1 METFLLNL
9 LKTSLLG
16 SLAILAML
24 VLKPLWRE
32 RYRAK
37 TRCWL
42 WLALAAF
49 LLLPVDF
56 SVKNAPVQAAPPKD
70 YTLFVGTDKT
80 AIQSTDNLFGDMAE
94 KSGQSPAQVRDTIIQ
109 RPVTNPE
116 QKTTRYIPVTTIL
129 FYGYLAGA
137 AAFLLYQGVSYAL
150 FRRTVRRWKRDVSRA
165 DYAAMLSDTARD
177 LGVSAP
183 EMIVCEAISTPA
195 VTGLLRPR
203 LLLPHERYDVQEL
216 RYILRH
222 ELCHLKRRD
231 MLLKLVLLAANA
243 MHWFNPVVYLML
255 RQADEDI
262 ELACDSAATDGL
274 ELPERAAY
282 SRTLLAA
289 VQSSVRALPATT
301 CFGGTVERL
310 KRRITN
316 VLGAQKKRGLGVV
329 ALVLALTLT
338 AGCAISWGE
347 RAQKNDDPF
356 ADKSYTVDI
365 LLYEAPAFTDGFT
378 DGTYPSFR
386 TTTNTAGEKY
396 VTLCDAWGSTS
407 IYGPMEEYT
416 LEKQSFYAL
425 FGSTKAS
432 PVDDLIQ
439 NNKSAWSGHC
449 EEASD
454 GQPNQVYLLKQKDG
468 SVYLGLAGD
477 YEEDGSELFCSVFRL
492 NEQVNPIY
500 ASMDDYA
507 AACVEDLKKGTMTY
521 SVSENNDYASRSIED
536 TVADVRVTQLEQA
549 DSLGN
554 LSPDGTVLELWYFQY
569 EMKPTNEAGM
579 QIDVIG
585 GQELT
590 DDGYLNENWTHY
602 LTVLHYTYGEKTGYQ
617 VIGTYTGNDGLWY
630 NGCSYSGE
638 EKYYL
643 HDFYV
648 DYAGLDLPKM
658 FIPDLL
664 NDTAA
669 DGYGRANQ
677 CEARLISGDGSYYFY
692 APITA
697 WACNPGTE
705 FWYSRYDT
713 GSYFNAKKLEQSLDE
728 AKAEW
733 ESTGAKAEKTDAGWR
748 FVTHEGMSNTIVT
761 LFDAP
766 DGTCYEVTTHWTF
779 DGSTEENQWGW
790 NRDRAVEGEAVI
802 LQAMVNSFRTSK
814 ILFTDG
820 SPNGSESSDPA
831 PDDTAFQADLQLA
844 SNGGASWLSLNTDG
858 MAVGGH
864 DPKDSAPT
872 VLLDTCD
879 YKEYD
884 PSESSPSGSAV
895 PPGGGNPL
903 ALCLSL
909 SNSARFTFYEGSDFM
924 LYQHGDTRYYKVS
937 SYGDYATI
945 FDAMLAWY
953 NKTPDKEATF
963 ESDLVLAS
971 NAATVDILAF
981 CPASGESGSH
991 APLLTGYSVALDS
1004 YEYKPIDKPKNLDG
1018 LDSVELWPHNAQA
1031 TCLIFYKGTNTVKY
1045 VSGKSERYYRA
1056 VGDFSI
1062 VDNDGRTLYD
1072 LMRVWY
1078 DTAEYSDM
1086 LTSDVRAQS
1095 KSFSWQEA
1103 AQNWANAYYGTQ
1115 KEVTS
1120 GSIYK
1125 FTWLNVTVNPA
1136 EETTQAKRKAGE
1148 IDDNTYC
1155 FAVRVEFTAE
1165 SANALQSA
1173 MAGNTVKCENPAA
1186 PKDAYEFYRCCTIQL
1201 RDDGRWYGTE
1211 LGTGWLCAIPKKE
1224 GLPPP
1229 FFAVF
1234 QRRAGKSTGT
1244 SQRYVV

>member
-94 KSGQSPAQVRDTIIQ
+94 KSGQSPAAVRDTIIQ

-137 AAFLLYQGVSYAL
+137 AAFLLYQGISYAL

-195 VTGLLRPR
+195 VTGLLCPR

-338 AGCAISWGE
+338 AGCATSWGS
-347 RAQKNDDPF
+347 RDASTAPF
-356 ADKSYTVDI
+356 DGSRYNPMFVFGNSELTTGKDFRPLYYVSDGNGFSVQLSQGNGAKSVALTYGSTVAVYMP
-365 LLYEAPAFTDGFT
+365 LESVTLTQENF
-378 DGTYPSFR
+378 DGTLLPDLDTLRGDNKAAWRVQLPDNFDDHDPEASPNLVFLLEQEDGTLYLCIGYHFEGGDAFPEDTDRIRWVYRLEKEDDTLYPSM
-386 TTTNTAGEKY
+386 
-396 VTLCDAWGSTS
+396 DA
-407 IYGPMEEYT
+407 
-416 LEKQSFYAL
+416 
-425 FGSTKAS
+425 
-432 PVDDLIQ
+432 
-439 NNKSAWSGHC
+439 
-449 EEASD
+449 
-454 GQPNQVYLLKQKDG
+454 
-468 SVYLGLAGD
+468 
-477 YEEDGSELFCSVFRL
+477 
-492 NEQVNPIY
+492 
-500 ASMDDYA
+500 YA
-507 AACVEDLKKGTMTY
+507 AAQVEKLKKSTMSYCT
-521 SVSENNDYASRSIED
+521 SEDGNYASQVAED
-536 TVADVRVTQLEQA
+536 TVADVRVTQLEQG

-569 EMKPTNEAGM
+569 EMKPTNEAGVE
-579 QIDVIG
+579 IEPVG
-585 GQELT
+585 GQYVT
-590 DDGYLNENWTHY
+590 DDGYLRESWTHY
-602 LTVLHYTYGEKTGYQ
+602 LTVLRYTSGEKTGYQ

-630 NGCSYSGE
+630 DGCNYSGE

-643 HDFYV
+643 HDFYI

-658 FIPDLL
+658 FIPNLL
-664 NDTAA
+664 NAA
-669 DGYGRANQ
+669 TDGYGRANQ

-790 NRDRAVEGEAVI
+790 NRDRAVEGEAEV
-802 LQAMVNSFRTSK
+802 LRAMVRSFTVNW
-814 ILFTDG
+814 DADAAA
-820 SPNGSESSDPA
+820 DPA
-831 PDDTAFQADLQLA
+831 LDDSDFQADLQLA
-844 SNGGASWLSLNTDG
+844 SNGGAAWMFLYRDNAAITDRDMLNVTPTVRLDECSYALLHDKFTPADGARSLTLWLSNNDSSHLAFFEGTDI
-858 MAVGGH
+858 
-864 DPKDSAPT
+864 
-872 VLLDTCD
+872 
-879 YKEYD
+879 
-884 PSESSPSGSAV
+884 
-895 PPGGGNPL
+895 
-903 ALCLSL
+903 
-909 SNSARFTFYEGSDFM
+909 M
-924 LYQHGDTRYYKVS
+924 LYQRDDAYYYKVS
-937 SYGDYATI
+937 DYGDYATLY
-945 FDAMLAWY
+945 DAMLAWF
-953 NKTPDKEATF
+953 NSAQSGTEPSDASSATTT
-963 ESDLVLAS
+963 
-971 NAATVDILAF
+971 NAVSRDSLIKAA
-981 CPASGESGSH
+981 
-991 APLLTGYSVALDS
+991 DS
-1004 YEYKPIDKPKNLDG
+1004 YVDLGGYLWYTAGGKFCRWHEGGSVETIDTLPIDYLNDAPVSASLSTQDNRILMSYHIGGATMGTYVTELYNSDGEQYVKIDGYESIAFDNHGNIVKTLQFPPAQNNLSISYD
-1018 LDSVELWPHNAQA
+1018 
-1031 TCLIFYKGTNTVKY
+1031 
-1045 VSGKSERYYRA
+1045 SGKTWTSIGDADYFYGSVTENNDSISYAPADLSIRDGYVYTTA
-1056 VGDFSI
+1056 V
-1062 VDNDGRTLYD
+1062 YD
-1072 LMRVWY
+1072 I
-1078 DTAEYSDM
+1078 DHQK
-1086 LTSDVRAQS
+1086 TSDPL
-1095 KSFSWQEA
+1095 
-1103 AQNWANAYYGTQ
+1103 
-1115 KEVTS
+1115 VTHS
-1120 GSIYK
+1120 
-1125 FTWLNVTVNPA
+1125 
-1136 EETTQAKRKAGE
+1136 
-1148 IDDNTYC
+1148 
-1155 FAVRVEFTAE
+1155 VRV
-1165 SANALQSA
+1165 NL
-1173 MAGNTVKCENPAA
+1173 K
-1186 PKDAYEFYRCCTIQL
+1186 
-1201 RDDGRWYGTE
+1201 
-1211 LGTGWLCAIPKKE
+1211 TGAQEILD
-1224 GLPPP
+1224 
-1229 FFAVF
+1229 
-1234 QRRAGKSTGT
+1234 
-1244 SQRYVV
+1244 

>member
-94 KSGQSPAQVRDTIIQ
+94 KSGQSPAAVRDTIIQ

-137 AAFLLYQGVSYAL
+137 AAFLLYQGISYAL

-195 VTGLLRPR
+195 VTGLLCPR

-338 AGCAISWGE
+338 AGCATSWGS
-347 RAQKNDDPF
+347 RDASTAPF
-356 ADKSYTVDI
+356 DGSRYNPMFVFGNSELTTGKDFRPLYYVSDGNGFSVQLSQGNGAKSVALTYGSTVAVYMP
-365 LLYEAPAFTDGFT
+365 LESVTLTQENF
-378 DGTYPSFR
+378 DGTLLPDLDTLRGDNKAAWRVQLPDNFDDHDPEASPNLVFLLEQEDGTLYLCIGYHFEGGDAFPEDTDRIRWVYRLEKEDDTLYPSM
-386 TTTNTAGEKY
+386 
-396 VTLCDAWGSTS
+396 DA
-407 IYGPMEEYT
+407 
-416 LEKQSFYAL
+416 
-425 FGSTKAS
+425 
-432 PVDDLIQ
+432 
-439 NNKSAWSGHC
+439 
-449 EEASD
+449 
-454 GQPNQVYLLKQKDG
+454 
-468 SVYLGLAGD
+468 
-477 YEEDGSELFCSVFRL
+477 
-492 NEQVNPIY
+492 
-500 ASMDDYA
+500 YA
-507 AACVEDLKKGTMTY
+507 AAQVEKLKKSTMSYCT
-521 SVSENNDYASRSIED
+521 SEDGNYASQVAED
-536 TVADVRVTQLEQA
+536 TVADVRVTQLEFA

-602 LTVLHYTYGEKTGYQ
+602 LTVLHYTSGEKTGYQ
-617 VIGTYTGNDGLWY
+617 IIGTYTGNDGLWY

-658 FIPDLL
+658 FIPNLL

-790 NRDRAVEGEAVI
+790 NRDRAVEGEAEV
-802 LQAMVNSFRTSK
+802 LRAMVRSFTVNW
-814 ILFTDG
+814 DADAAA
-820 SPNGSESSDPA
+820 DPA
-831 PDDTAFQADLQLA
+831 LDDSDFQADLQLA
-844 SNGGASWLSLNTDG
+844 SNGGAAWMFLYRDNAAITDRDMLNVTPTVRLDECSYALLHDKFTPADGARSLTLWLSNNDSSHLAFFEGTDI
-858 MAVGGH
+858 
-864 DPKDSAPT
+864 
-872 VLLDTCD
+872 
-879 YKEYD
+879 
-884 PSESSPSGSAV
+884 
-895 PPGGGNPL
+895 
-903 ALCLSL
+903 
-909 SNSARFTFYEGSDFM
+909 M
-924 LYQHGDTRYYKVS
+924 LYQRDDAYYYKVS
-937 SYGDYATI
+937 DYGDYATLY
-945 FDAMLAWY
+945 DAMLAWF
-953 NKTPDKEATF
+953 NSAQSGTEPSDASSATTT
-963 ESDLVLAS
+963 
-971 NAATVDILAF
+971 NAVSRDSLIKAA
-981 CPASGESGSH
+981 
-991 APLLTGYSVALDS
+991 DS
-1004 YEYKPIDKPKNLDG
+1004 YVDLGGYLWYTAGGKFCRWHEGGSVETIDTLPIDYLNDAPVSASLSTQDNRILMSYHIGGATMGTYVTELYNSDGEQYVKIDGYESIAFDNHGNIVKTLQFPPAQNNLSISYD
-1018 LDSVELWPHNAQA
+1018 
-1031 TCLIFYKGTNTVKY
+1031 
-1045 VSGKSERYYRA
+1045 SGKTWTSIGDADYFYGSVTEDGSSISYFPGALEIRDGYVYTTA
-1056 VGDFSI
+1056 V
-1062 VDNDGRTLYD
+1062 YD
-1072 LMRVWY
+1072 I
-1078 DTAEYSDM
+1078 DHQK
-1086 LTSDVRAQS
+1086 TSDPL
-1095 KSFSWQEA
+1095 
-1103 AQNWANAYYGTQ
+1103 
-1115 KEVTS
+1115 VTH
-1120 GSIYK
+1120 
-1125 FTWLNVTVNPA
+1125 
-1136 EETTQAKRKAGE
+1136 
-1148 IDDNTYC
+1148 
-1155 FAVRVEFTAE
+1155 AVRI
-1165 SANALQSA
+1165 SI
-1173 MAGNTVKCENPAA
+1173 K
-1186 PKDAYEFYRCCTIQL
+1186 
-1201 RDDGRWYGTE
+1201 
-1211 LGTGWLCAIPKKE
+1211 TGAQEILD
-1224 GLPPP
+1224 
-1229 FFAVF
+1229 
-1234 QRRAGKSTGT
+1234 
-1244 SQRYVV
+1244 

>member
-42 WLALAAF
+42 WLALAVF

-56 SVKNAPVQAAPPKD
+56 SVKNAPVQAEPPKD

-80 AIQSTDNLFGDMAE
+80 TIQSTDNLFGDMAE

-195 VTGLLRPR
+195 VTGLLHPR
-203 LLLPHERYDVQEL
+203 LLLPHEHYDVQEL

-338 AGCAISWGE
+338 AGCAVSWGE

-356 ADKSYTVDI
+356 ADKSYTVDT
-365 LLYEAPAFTDGFT
+365 LLYEAPGFTDGFT
-378 DGTYPSFR
+378 DGAYPTFR
-386 TTTNTAGEKY
+386 TATNPAGEKY
-396 VTLCDAWGSTS
+396 VTMFNDLGYAL
-407 IYGPMEEYT
+407 IYGPMEEYK

-425 FGSTKAS
+425 FGSTRDAS
-432 PVDDLIQ
+432 PVDDLMQ
-439 NNKSAWSGHC
+439 HNKSAWTGYC
-449 EEASD
+449 EEAKDS
-454 GQPNQVYLLKQKDG
+454 QPYQAYLLEQEDG
-468 SVYLGLAGD
+468 TIYLGLSAD
-477 YEEDGSELFCSVFRL
+477 YAEDGSECFCMVYRL
-492 NEQVNPIY
+492 EKEDDTIY

-521 SVSENNDYASRSIED
+521 SVSENNEYASRSIED

-602 LTVLHYTYGEKTGYQ
+602 LTVLHYTSGEKTGYQ

-697 WACNPGTE
+697 WACNLGTE

-790 NRDRAVEGEAVI
+790 NRDRAVEGEAAI
-802 LQAMVNSFRTSK
+802 LQAMTDSFTITGK
-814 ILFTDG
+814 ILLTQEDASAASTGFDALDAALDALGDMNVTADPLG
-820 SPNGSESSDPA
+820 HAVMVPNATAKWDDRNGTNIAYRAEIAKQFRQYSWKEASNVAQFGEEVLSVQCGRWNFYLYSNYKNVLSFFDQESDPKGYPYA
-831 PDDTAFQADLQLA
+831 FEITNAGAENAVWDAFYKWYEEAVAADNGKQTVTPAATDTLSRASITKSADSYVDL
-844 SNGGASWLSLNTDG
+844 GGYLWYTA
-858 MAVGGH
+858 GGKFYRWH
-864 DPKDSAPT
+864 
-872 VLLDTCD
+872 
-879 YKEYD
+879 E
-884 PSESSPSGSAV
+884 GSAV
-895 PPGGGNPL
+895 ETICTLPIDSLTDSPVR
-903 ALCLSL
+903 ATLSI
-909 SNSARFTFYEGSDFM
+909 RGS
-924 LYQHGDTRYYKVS
+924 R
-937 SYGDYATI
+937 
-945 FDAMLAWY
+945 
-953 NKTPDKEATF
+953 
-963 ESDLVLAS
+963 
-971 NAATVDILAF
+971 
-981 CPASGESGSH
+981 
-991 APLLTGYSVALDS
+991 VALNYHIGGATMGTYVTELYNPDGEQYVKIDGYESIAFDNHGNIVKTLQFPPAQNNLSIS
-1004 YEYKPIDKPKNLDG
+1004 YD
-1018 LDSVELWPHNAQA
+1018 
-1031 TCLIFYKGTNTVKY
+1031 
-1045 VSGKSERYYRA
+1045 SGKTWTSIGDADYFYGSVTEDGSSISYFPGALEIRDGYVYTTA
-1056 VGDFSI
+1056 V
-1062 VDNDGRTLYD
+1062 YD
-1072 LMRVWY
+1072 I
-1078 DTAEYSDM
+1078 DHQK
-1086 LTSDVRAQS
+1086 TSDPL
-1095 KSFSWQEA
+1095 
-1103 AQNWANAYYGTQ
+1103 
-1115 KEVTS
+1115 VTHS
-1120 GSIYK
+1120 
-1125 FTWLNVTVNPA
+1125 
-1136 EETTQAKRKAGE
+1136 
-1148 IDDNTYC
+1148 
-1155 FAVRVEFTAE
+1155 VRV
-1165 SANALQSA
+1165 NL
-1173 MAGNTVKCENPAA
+1173 K
-1186 PKDAYEFYRCCTIQL
+1186 
-1201 RDDGRWYGTE
+1201 
-1211 LGTGWLCAIPKKE
+1211 TGAQEILD
-1224 GLPPP
+1224 
-1229 FFAVF
+1229 
-1234 QRRAGKSTGT
+1234 
-1244 SQRYVV
+1244 

>member
-42 WLALAAF
+42 WLALAVF

-80 AIQSTDNLFGDMAE
+80 TIQSTDNLFGDMAE

-338 AGCAISWGE
+338 AGCAVSWGE

-356 ADKSYTVDI
+356 ADKSYTVDT
-365 LLYEAPAFTDGFT
+365 LLYEAPGFTDGFT
-378 DGTYPSFR
+378 DGAYPTFR
-386 TTTNTAGEKY
+386 TATNPAGEKY
-396 VTLCDAWGSTS
+396 VTMFNDLGYAL
-407 IYGPMEEYT
+407 IYGPMEEYK

-425 FGSTKAS
+425 FGNTRDAS
-432 PVDDLIQ
+432 PVDDLMQ
-439 NNKSAWSGHC
+439 HNKSAWTGYC
-449 EEASD
+449 EEAKDS
-454 GQPNQVYLLKQKDG
+454 QPYQAYLLEQEDG
-468 SVYLGLAGD
+468 TIYLGLSAD
-477 YEEDGSELFCSVFRL
+477 YAEDGSECFCMVYRL
-492 NEQVNPIY
+492 EKEDDTIY

-507 AACVEDLKKGTMTY
+507 AERVAELKKGTMTY
-521 SVSENNDYASRSIED
+521 SVSENNEYASRSIED

-617 VIGTYTGNDGLWY
+617 IIGTSMSNDGLWY
-630 NGCSYSGE
+630 NGCSYGVDL
-638 EKYYL
+638 KYYL

-790 NRDRAVEGEAVI
+790 NRDRAVEGEAAI
-802 LQAMVNSFRTSK
+802 LQAMTDSFTITGK
-814 ILFTDG
+814 ILLTQEDASAASTGFDALDAALDALGDMNVTADPLGHAVMVPNATAKWDDRNGTNIAYRTEIAKQFRQYSWKEASNVAQFGEEVLSVQCGRWNFYLYSNYKNVLSFFDQESDPKGYPYAFEITNAGAENAVWDAFYKWYEEAVAADSGKQAVTTTATDTLSRASITKSADSYVDNDDYLWYISGGKLCRWREG
-820 SPNGSESSDPA
+820 SAVETICTLPIDSLTDSPVRATLSIMVSRVALRYHIGGATMGTYVTELYNPDGEQYVKIDGYESIAFDNHGNIVKTLQFPPAQNNLSISYDSGKTWTSIGDADYFYGSVTENNDSISYAPADLSIRDGYVYTTAVYDINHEKSSDP
-831 PDDTAFQADLQLA
+831 
-844 SNGGASWLSLNTDG
+844 
-858 MAVGGH
+858 
-864 DPKDSAPT
+864 
-872 VLLDTCD
+872 
-879 YKEYD
+879 
-884 PSESSPSGSAV
+884 
-895 PPGGGNPL
+895 
-903 ALCLSL
+903 
-909 SNSARFTFYEGSDFM
+909 
-924 LYQHGDTRYYKVS
+924 
-937 SYGDYATI
+937 
-945 FDAMLAWY
+945 
-953 NKTPDKEATF
+953 
-963 ESDLVLAS
+963 LV
-971 NAATVDILAF
+971 T
-981 CPASGESGSH
+981 H
-991 APLLTGYSVALDS
+991 
-1004 YEYKPIDKPKNLDG
+1004 
-1018 LDSVELWPHNAQA
+1018 
-1031 TCLIFYKGTNTVKY
+1031 
-1045 VSGKSERYYRA
+1045 
-1056 VGDFSI
+1056 
-1062 VDNDGRTLYD
+1062 
-1072 LMRVWY
+1072 
-1078 DTAEYSDM
+1078 
-1086 LTSDVRAQS
+1086 
-1095 KSFSWQEA
+1095 
-1103 AQNWANAYYGTQ
+1103 
-1115 KEVTS
+1115 
-1120 GSIYK
+1120 
-1125 FTWLNVTVNPA
+1125 
-1136 EETTQAKRKAGE
+1136 
-1148 IDDNTYC
+1148 
-1155 FAVRVEFTAE
+1155 AVRI
-1165 SANALQSA
+1165 SI
-1173 MAGNTVKCENPAA
+1173 K
-1186 PKDAYEFYRCCTIQL
+1186 
-1201 RDDGRWYGTE
+1201 
-1211 LGTGWLCAIPKKE
+1211 TGAQEILD
-1224 GLPPP
+1224 
-1229 FFAVF
+1229 
-1234 QRRAGKSTGT
+1234 
-1244 SQRYVV
+1244 

>member
-42 WLALAAF
+42 WLALAVF

-56 SVKNAPVQAAPPKD
+56 SVKNAPVQAEPPKD

-165 DYAAMLSDTARD
+165 DYASLLSDTARD

-203 LLLPHERYDVQEL
+203 LLLPHEHYDVQEL

-316 VLGAQKKRGLGVV
+316 VLGAQKKRGFGVV

-338 AGCAISWGE
+338 AGCAVSWGE

-356 ADKSYTVDI
+356 ADKSYTVDT
-365 LLYEAPAFTDGFT
+365 LLYEAPGFTDGFT
-378 DGTYPSFR
+378 DGAYPTFR
-386 TTTNTAGEKY
+386 TATNPAGEKY
-396 VTLCDAWGSTS
+396 VTMFNDLGYAL
-407 IYGPMEEYT
+407 IYGPMEEYK

-425 FGSTKAS
+425 FGNTRDAS
-432 PVDDLIQ
+432 PVDDLMQ
-439 NNKSAWSGHC
+439 HNKSAWTGYC
-449 EEASD
+449 EEAKDS
-454 GQPNQVYLLKQKDG
+454 QPYQAYLLEQEDG
-468 SVYLGLAGD
+468 TIYLGLSAD
-477 YEEDGSELFCSVFRL
+477 YAEDGSECFCMVYRL
-492 NEQVNPIY
+492 NEQINPIY

-507 AACVEDLKKGTMTY
+507 AMCVEDLKKGTMTY
-521 SVSENNDYASRSIED
+521 SVSENNEYASRSIED
-536 TVADVRVTQLEQA
+536 TVADVRVTQLEQG

-569 EMKPTNEAGM
+569 EMKPTNEAGA
-579 QIDVIG
+579 QINIVG

-590 DDGYLNENWTHY
+590 DDGYLNEHWTHY

-617 VIGTYTGNDGLWY
+617 IIGTSMSNDGLWY
-630 NGCSYSGE
+630 NGCGYGVDL
-638 EKYYL
+638 KYYL

-658 FIPDLL
+658 YIPNLVDGLVE
-664 NDTAA
+664 
-669 DGYGRANQ
+669 DGYGHGNSV
-677 CEARLISGDGSYYFY
+677 EGRLISGNGNYRFY
-692 APITA
+692 APISGWTYKPDA
-697 WACNPGTE
+697 KYAE
-705 FWYSRYDT
+705 YWYSSYNT
-713 GSYFNAKKLEQSLDE
+713 GSYFSVTEVDHSLYDE
-728 AKAEW
+728 KPEW
-733 ESTGAKAEKTDAGWR
+733 ESAGYTAEWIDESCR
-748 FVTHEGMSNTIVT
+748 FVTHEGMSNTVVT
-761 LFDAP
+761 LFNGP
-766 DGTCYEVTTHWTF
+766 NNTCYIVEIHWLF

-790 NRDRAVEGEAVI
+790 NRDRAVEEEAVI

-814 ILFTDG
+814 ILPTMD
-820 SPNGSESSDPA
+820 PVLDDPA
-831 PDDTAFQADLQLA
+831 FKADLQLA
-844 SNGGASWLSLNTDG
+844 TNGGASWMYLSKNSA
-858 MAVGGH
+858 AVS
-864 DPKDSAPT
+864 DCNMRNVTPT
-872 VLLDTCD
+872 VKLDECSYALLNEEFTPDDGKQT
-879 YKEYD
+879 
-884 PSESSPSGSAV
+884 
-895 PPGGGNPL
+895 L
-903 ALCLSL
+903 TLWL
-909 SNSARFTFYEGSDFM
+909 SNNDSSHLAFYESTNVM
-924 LYQHGDTRYYKVS
+924 LYQRDDARYYKVS
-937 SYGDYATI
+937 NFGDYATLY
-945 FDAMLAWY
+945 DAMLAWF
-953 NKTPDKEATF
+953 NSAQSGTEP
-963 ESDLVLAS
+963 SDAS
-971 NAATVDILAF
+971 STTTTNAVSRDSLIKAA
-981 CPASGESGSH
+981 
-991 APLLTGYSVALDS
+991 DS
-1004 YEYKPIDKPKNLDG
+1004 YVDLGGYLWYTAGGKFCRWHEG
-1018 LDSVELWPHNAQA
+1018 GSVE
-1031 TCLIFYKGTNTVKY
+1031 TVCDLPLDY
-1045 VSGKSERYYRA
+1045 DTPVSASL
-1056 VGDFSI
+1056 STQ
-1062 VDNDGRTLYD
+1062 DNRILMNYHIGGAIMGSFITDLYD
-1072 LMRVWY
+1072 TDGKKLSSINGYNAIAISGDIIVMTDHFMPTPNNMSISY
-1078 DTAEYSDM
+1078 DCGKTFTEFGDKDWFYGSA
-1086 LTSDVRAQS
+1086 LTED
-1095 KSFSWQEA
+1095 
-1103 AQNWANAYYGTQ
+1103 GTY
-1115 KEVTS
+1115 VTS
-1120 GSIYK
+1120 VNSSLEIRDGYVYTTAVYDINHEKSDDP
-1125 FTWLNVTVNPA
+1125 LVTH
-1136 EETTQAKRKAGE
+1136 
-1148 IDDNTYC
+1148 
-1155 FAVRVEFTAE
+1155 AVRI
-1165 SANALQSA
+1165 SI
-1173 MAGNTVKCENPAA
+1173 K
-1186 PKDAYEFYRCCTIQL
+1186 
-1201 RDDGRWYGTE
+1201 
-1211 LGTGWLCAIPKKE
+1211 TGAQEILD
-1224 GLPPP
+1224 
-1229 FFAVF
+1229 
-1234 QRRAGKSTGT
+1234 
-1244 SQRYVV
+1244 

>member
-42 WLALAAF
+42 WLALAVF

-129 FYGYLAGA
+129 FYGYLAGT

-183 EMIVCEAISTPA
+183 EMFVCEAISTPA
-195 VTGLLRPR
+195 VTGLFRPT
-203 LLLPHERYDVQEL
+203 LLLPHEGYDLNEL

-222 ELCHLKRRD
+222 ELCHLKRCD

-338 AGCAISWGE
+338 AGCAVSWGN
-347 RAQKNDDPF
+347 KNELSDPF
-356 ADKSYTVDI
+356 GKSYTIADI
-365 LLYEAPAFTDGFT
+365 VYIGVEPDDTFRENAANAELLLRPDAQSITLTWTDRYKWDCTAAGSFEMTEENFDRYFDGSAFEAADNPAGWQESDMSAAKLRRENANTWCFTTSSPPDGMT
-378 DGTYPSFR
+378 DY
-386 TTTNTAGEKY
+386 
-396 VTLCDAWGSTS
+396 LC
-407 IYGPMEEYT
+407 
-416 LEKQSFYAL
+416 
-425 FGSTKAS
+425 
-432 PVDDLIQ
+432 
-439 NNKSAWSGHC
+439 
-449 EEASD
+449 
-454 GQPNQVYLLKQKDG
+454 LLQQKDG
-468 SVYLGLAGD
+468 TLYLAMGFYPDSKATAPHCFHTL
-477 YEEDGSELFCSVFRL
+477 FRL
-492 NEQVNPIY
+492 AEKTVPIY

-521 SVSENNDYASRSIED
+521 SVSENNEYGARSIVD
-536 TVADVRVTQLEQA
+536 TIADVRVTQLEFA

-569 EMKPTNEAGM
+569 EMKPTNEAGA
-579 QIDVIG
+579 QINIVG

-617 VIGTYTGNDGLWY
+617 IIGTYTGNDGLWY

-643 HDFYV
+643 HDFYI
-648 DYAGLDLPKM
+648 DYAGLNKPKM
-658 FIPDLL
+658 YIPDLVDGL
-664 NDTAA
+664 VE
-669 DGYGRANQ
+669 DGYGHGNSV
-677 CEARLISGDGSYYFY
+677 EGRLISGNGNYSFY
-692 APITA
+692 VPISGWTYKPDA
-697 WACNPGTE
+697 EYAE
-705 FWYSRYDT
+705 YWYSSYNT
-713 GSYFNAKKLEQSLDE
+713 GSYFSVTEVDHSLYDE
-728 AKAEW
+728 KPEWEGAGYTAEW
-733 ESTGAKAEKTDAGWR
+733 IDESCR
-748 FVTHEGMSNTIVT
+748 FVTHEGMSNTVVT
-761 LFDAP
+761 LFNGP
-766 DGTCYEVTTHWTF
+766 NNTCYIVEIHWLF

-790 NRDRAVEGEAVI
+790 NHDRAVEEEAVI

-814 ILFTDG
+814 ILPTMD
-820 SPNGSESSDPA
+820 PVLDDPA
-831 PDDTAFQADLQLA
+831 FKADLQLA
-844 SNGGASWLSLNTDG
+844 TNGGASWMYLSKNSA
-858 MAVGGH
+858 AVS
-864 DPKDSAPT
+864 DCNMRNVTPT
-872 VLLDTCD
+872 VKLDECSYALLNEEFTPDDGKQT
-879 YKEYD
+879 
-884 PSESSPSGSAV
+884 
-895 PPGGGNPL
+895 L
-903 ALCLSL
+903 TLWL
-909 SNSARFTFYEGSDFM
+909 SNNDSSHLAFYESTNVM
-924 LYQHGDTRYYKVS
+924 LYQRDDARYYKVS
-937 SYGDYATI
+937 NFGDYATLY
-945 FDAMLAWY
+945 DAMLAWF
-953 NKTPDKEATF
+953 NSAQSGTEP
-963 ESDLVLAS
+963 SDAS
-971 NAATVDILAF
+971 STTTTNAVSRDSLIKAA
-981 CPASGESGSH
+981 
-991 APLLTGYSVALDS
+991 DS
-1004 YEYKPIDKPKNLDG
+1004 YVDLGGYLWYTAGGKFCRWREG
-1018 LDSVELWPHNAQA
+1018 GSVETVCDLPLDYDTPVSASLSTQDNRILMNYHIGGA
-1031 TCLIFYKGTNTVKY
+1031 TMGSFIT
-1045 VSGKSERYYRA
+1045 
-1056 VGDFSI
+1056 D
-1062 VDNDGRTLYD
+1062 LYD
-1072 LMRVWY
+1072 TDGKKLSSINGYNAIAISGDIIVMTDHFMPTSNNMSISY
-1078 DTAEYSDM
+1078 DCGKTFTEFGDKDWFYGSA
-1086 LTSDVRAQS
+1086 LTED
-1095 KSFSWQEA
+1095 
-1103 AQNWANAYYGTQ
+1103 GTY
-1115 KEVTS
+1115 VTS
-1120 GSIYK
+1120 VNSSLEIRDGYVYTTAVYDINHEKSDDP
-1125 FTWLNVTVNPA
+1125 LVTH
-1136 EETTQAKRKAGE
+1136 
-1148 IDDNTYC
+1148 
-1155 FAVRVEFTAE
+1155 AVRI
-1165 SANALQSA
+1165 SI
-1173 MAGNTVKCENPAA
+1173 K
-1186 PKDAYEFYRCCTIQL
+1186 
-1201 RDDGRWYGTE
+1201 
-1211 LGTGWLCAIPKKE
+1211 TGAQEILD
-1224 GLPPP
+1224 
-1229 FFAVF
+1229 
-1234 QRRAGKSTGT
+1234 
-1244 SQRYVV
+1244 

>member
-42 WLALAAF
+42 WLALAVF

-80 AIQSTDNLFGDMAE
+80 TIQSTDNLFGDMAE

-150 FRRTVRRWKRDVSRA
+150 FRRTVRRWKRDVARA

-177 LGVSAP
+177 LGVGAP

-203 LLLPHERYDVQEL
+203 LLLPHEHYDVQEL

-338 AGCAISWGE
+338 AGCAVSWGE

-356 ADKSYTVDI
+356 ADKSYTVDT
-365 LLYEAPAFTDGFT
+365 LLYEAPGFTDGFT
-378 DGTYPSFR
+378 DGAYPTFR
-386 TTTNTAGEKY
+386 TATNPAGEKY
-396 VTLCDAWGSTS
+396 VTMFNDLGYAL
-407 IYGPMEEYT
+407 IYGPMEEYK

-425 FGSTKAS
+425 FGNTRDAS
-432 PVDDLIQ
+432 PVDDLMQ
-439 NNKSAWSGHC
+439 HNKSAWTGYC
-449 EEASD
+449 EEAKDSQPYQAYLFEQED
-454 GQPNQVYLLKQKDG
+454 GTI
-468 SVYLGLAGD
+468 YLGLSAD
-477 YEEDGSELFCSVFRL
+477 YAEDGSECFCMVYRL
-492 NEQVNPIY
+492 EKEDDTIY

-590 DDGYLNENWTHY
+590 NDGYLNENWTHY
-602 LTVLHYTYGEKTGYQ
+602 LTVLHYTSGEQTGYQ

-790 NRDRAVEGEAVI
+790 NRDRAVEGEAAI
-802 LQAMVNSFRTSK
+802 LQAMTDSFTITGK
-814 ILFTDG
+814 ILLTQEDASAASTGFDALDAALDALGDMNVTADPLG
-820 SPNGSESSDPA
+820 HAVMVPNATAKWDDRNGTNIAYRAEIAKQFRQYSWKEASNVAQFGEEVLSVQCGRWNFYLYSNYKNVLSFFDQESDPKGYPYA
-831 PDDTAFQADLQLA
+831 FEITNAGAENAVWDAFYKWYEEAVAADNGKQAVTTTATDTLSRA
-844 SNGGASWLSLNTDG
+844 SIT
-858 MAVGGH
+858 
-864 DPKDSAPT
+864 KSA
-872 VLLDTCD
+872 
-879 YKEYD
+879 
-884 PSESSPSGSAV
+884 
-895 PPGGGNPL
+895 
-903 ALCLSL
+903 
-909 SNSARFTFYEGSDFM
+909 
-924 LYQHGDTRYYKVS
+924 
-937 SYGDYATI
+937 
-945 FDAMLAWY
+945 
-953 NKTPDKEATF
+953 
-963 ESDLVLAS
+963 
-971 NAATVDILAF
+971 
-981 CPASGESGSH
+981 
-991 APLLTGYSVALDS
+991 DS
-1004 YEYKPIDKPKNLDG
+1004 Y
-1018 LDSVELWPHNAQA
+1018 
-1031 TCLIFYKGTNTVKY
+1031 
-1045 VSGKSERYYRA
+1045 
-1056 VGDFSI
+1056 
-1062 VDNDGRTLYD
+1062 VDNDDYLWYISGGKLCRWHEGGSVETIDTLPIDYLNDAPVSASLSTQDNRILMSYHIGGATMGTYVTELYNPDGEQYVKIDGYESIAFDNHGNIVKTLQFPPAQNNLSISYD
-1072 LMRVWY
+1072 SGKTWTSIGDADYFYGSVTEDGSSISYFPGALEIRDGYVYTTAVY
-1078 DTAEYSDM
+1078 DIDHQK
-1086 LTSDVRAQS
+1086 TSDPL
-1095 KSFSWQEA
+1095 
-1103 AQNWANAYYGTQ
+1103 
-1115 KEVTS
+1115 VTHS
-1120 GSIYK
+1120 
-1125 FTWLNVTVNPA
+1125 
-1136 EETTQAKRKAGE
+1136 
-1148 IDDNTYC
+1148 
-1155 FAVRVEFTAE
+1155 VRV
-1165 SANALQSA
+1165 NL
-1173 MAGNTVKCENPAA
+1173 K
-1186 PKDAYEFYRCCTIQL
+1186 
-1201 RDDGRWYGTE
+1201 
-1211 LGTGWLCAIPKKE
+1211 TGAQEILD
-1224 GLPPP
+1224 
-1229 FFAVF
+1229 
-1234 QRRAGKSTGT
+1234 
-1244 SQRYVV
+1244 

>member
-42 WLALAAF
+42 WLAMAAF
-49 LLLPVDF
+49 LLLPIDF

-94 KSGQSPAQVRDTIIQ
+94 KSGQSPAAVRDTIIQ

-116 QKTTRYIPVTTIL
+116 QKMTRYIPVTTIL

-137 AAFLLYQGVSYAL
+137 AAFLLYQGLSYAH
-150 FRRTVRRWKRDVSRA
+150 FRRTVRRWKRDVARA
-165 DYAAMLSDTARD
+165 DYAAMLSDTAHD

-203 LLLPHERYDVQEL
+203 LLLPHEHYDVQEL

-231 MLLKLVLLAANA
+231 MLFKLVLLAANA
-243 MHWFNPVVYLML
+243 MLWFNPVVYLML

-338 AGCAISWGE
+338 AGCAVSWGE
-347 RAQKNDDPF
+347 RGKKNDAPF
-356 ADKSYTVDI
+356 
-365 LLYEAPAFTDGFT
+365 
-378 DGTYPSFR
+378 DGTRYNPVLVVANWELTIGKNFR
-386 TTTNTAGEKY
+386 PLYYVSDESGTYFRLSREDGVNTVTMIYDGGETAFAPMES
-396 VTLCDAWGSTS
+396 VTLTQENFDGTLLPDLDALRSDNKTAWRVQLPDNFDDHDPEASPNLVFLLEQEDGTLYLCIGYHFNGGDAFPEDSDR
-407 IYGPMEEYT
+407 IRWVYR
-416 LEKQSFYAL
+416 LEK
-425 FGSTKAS
+425 
-432 PVDDLIQ
+432 
-439 NNKSAWSGHC
+439 
-449 EEASD
+449 
-454 GQPNQVYLLKQKDG
+454 
-468 SVYLGLAGD
+468 
-477 YEEDGSELFCSVFRL
+477 ED
-492 NEQVNPIY
+492 NTIY
-500 ASMDDYA
+500 PSMDDYA

-536 TVADVRVTQLEQA
+536 TVADVRVTRLEQG

-569 EMKPTNEAGM
+569 EMKPTNEAGVE
-579 QIDVIG
+579 IEPVG
-585 GQELT
+585 GQYVT
-590 DDGYLNENWTHY
+590 DDGYLRESWTHY
-602 LTVLHYTYGEKTGYQ
+602 LTVLHYTSGEKTGYQ

-630 NGCSYSGE
+630 NGCNYSGE

-643 HDFYV
+643 HDFYI
-648 DYAGLDLPKM
+648 DYAGLNEPKM
-658 FIPDLL
+658 YIPNLL
-664 NDTAA
+664 NAA
-669 DGYGRANQ
+669 TDGYGRANQ

-790 NRDRAVEGEAVI
+790 NRDRAVEGEAEV
-802 LQAMVNSFRTSK
+802 LRAMVRSFTVNW
-814 ILFTDG
+814 DADAAA
-820 SPNGSESSDPA
+820 DPA
-831 PDDTAFQADLQLA
+831 LDDSDFQADLQLA
-844 SNGGASWLSLNTDG
+844 SNGGASWMYLSKNSA
-858 MAVGGH
+858 AVS
-864 DPKDSAPT
+864 DCNMRNVTPT
-872 VLLDTCD
+872 VKLDECSYALLNEEFTPDDGKQT
-879 YKEYD
+879 
-884 PSESSPSGSAV
+884 
-895 PPGGGNPL
+895 L
-903 ALCLSL
+903 TLWL
-909 SNSARFTFYEGSDFM
+909 SNNDSSHLAFYEGTNVM
-924 LYQHGDTRYYKVS
+924 LYQRDDARYYKVS
-937 SYGDYATI
+937 NFGDYATLY
-945 FDAMLAWY
+945 DAMLAWY
-953 NKTPDKEATF
+953 HSAQSGTKP
-963 ESDLVLAS
+963 SDAS
-971 NAATVDILAF
+971 STTTTNAVSRDSLIKAA
-981 CPASGESGSH
+981 
-991 APLLTGYSVALDS
+991 DS
-1004 YEYKPIDKPKNLDG
+1004 YVDLGGYLWYTAGGKFCRWREG
-1018 LDSVELWPHNAQA
+1018 GSVE
-1031 TCLIFYKGTNTVKY
+1031 TVCDLPLDY
-1045 VSGKSERYYRA
+1045 DTPVSASL
-1056 VGDFSI
+1056 STQ
-1062 VDNDGRTLYD
+1062 DNRILMNYHIGGAIMGSFITDLYD
-1072 LMRVWY
+1072 TDGKKLSSINGYNAIAISGDIIVMTDYFMPTPNNMSISY
-1078 DTAEYSDM
+1078 DCGKTFTEFGDKDWFYGSA
-1086 LTSDVRAQS
+1086 LTED
-1095 KSFSWQEA
+1095 
-1103 AQNWANAYYGTQ
+1103 GTY
-1115 KEVTS
+1115 VTS
-1120 GSIYK
+1120 VNSSLEIRDGYVYTTAVYDINHEKSDDP
-1125 FTWLNVTVNPA
+1125 LVTH
-1136 EETTQAKRKAGE
+1136 
-1148 IDDNTYC
+1148 
-1155 FAVRVEFTAE
+1155 AVRI
-1165 SANALQSA
+1165 SI
-1173 MAGNTVKCENPAA
+1173 K
-1186 PKDAYEFYRCCTIQL
+1186 
-1201 RDDGRWYGTE
+1201 
-1211 LGTGWLCAIPKKE
+1211 TGAQEILD
-1224 GLPPP
+1224 
-1229 FFAVF
+1229 
-1234 QRRAGKSTGT
+1234 
-1244 SQRYVV
+1244 

>member
-42 WLALAAF
+42 WLALAVF
-49 LLLPVDF
+49 LLLPIDF

-150 FRRTVRRWKRDVSRA
+150 FRRTVRRWKRDVARA
-165 DYAAMLSDTARD
+165 DYASLLSDTAHD

-316 VLGAQKKRGLGVV
+316 VLGAQKKRGLGIV

-338 AGCAISWGE
+338 AGCAVSWGE
-347 RAQKNDDPF
+347 RAQAQKNDDPF

-386 TTTNTAGEKY
+386 ATTNTAGEKY

-416 LEKQSFYAL
+416 LEKESFYAL

-536 TVADVRVTQLEQA
+536 TVADVRVTQLEQG

-569 EMKPTNEAGM
+569 EMKPTNEAGA
-579 QIDVIG
+579 QINIVG

-590 DDGYLNENWTHY
+590 DDGYLNEHWTHY
-602 LTVLHYTYGEKTGYQ
+602 LTVLHYTSGEKTGYQ
-617 VIGTYTGNDGLWY
+617 IIGTSMSNDGLWY
-630 NGCSYSGE
+630 NGCSYGVDL
-638 EKYYL
+638 KYYL
-643 HDFYV
+643 HDFYI
-648 DYAGLDLPKM
+648 DYAGLNEPKM
-658 FIPDLL
+658 YIPNLVDGLVE
-664 NDTAA
+664 
-669 DGYGRANQ
+669 DGYGHGNSV
-677 CEARLISGDGSYYFY
+677 EGRLVSGSTYNFCYYY
-692 APITA
+692 VPITG
-697 WACNPGTE
+697 WACSPGTDY
-705 FWYSRYDT
+705 WYSRYDT
-713 GSYFNAKKLEQSLDE
+713 GSYFSVKKLERGIND

-733 ESTGAKAEKTDAGWR
+733 ESTGVTGEKVDTGCWR
-748 FVTHEGMSNTIVT
+748 YVTHEGMSNTIVT
-761 LFDAP
+761 LFAGP
-766 DGTCYEVTTHWTF
+766 NNTTYEVEIHWLF

-790 NRDRAVEGEAVI
+790 NHDRAVEEEAVI

-814 ILFTDG
+814 ILPTTD
-820 SPNGSESSDPA
+820 PVLDDP
-831 PDDTAFQADLQLA
+831 TFKADLQLA
-844 SNGGASWLSLNTDG
+844 TNGGASWMYLSKNSAAVSDCNMRNVSPAVKLDECSYALLNEEFTPDDG
-858 MAVGGH
+858 
-864 DPKDSAPT
+864 KQT
-872 VLLDTCD
+872 LTLW
-879 YKEYD
+879 
-884 PSESSPSGSAV
+884 
-895 PPGGGNPL
+895 
-903 ALCLSL
+903 L
-909 SNSARFTFYEGSDFM
+909 SNNDSSHLAFYEGTNVM
-924 LYQHGDTRYYKVS
+924 LYQRDDARYYKVS
-937 SYGDYATI
+937 NFGDYATLY
-945 FDAMLAWY
+945 DAMLAWY
-953 NKTPDKEATF
+953 HSAQSGTKP
-963 ESDLVLAS
+963 SDAS
-971 NAATVDILAF
+971 STTTTNAVSRDSLIKAADSDVDLGGYLWYTAGGKF
-981 CPASGESGSH
+981 CRWREGG
-991 APLLTGYSVALDS
+991 
-1004 YEYKPIDKPKNLDG
+1004 
-1018 LDSVELWPHNAQA
+1018 SVETVCDLPLDYDTPVSASLSTQDNRILMNYHIGGA
-1031 TCLIFYKGTNTVKY
+1031 TMGSFIT
-1045 VSGKSERYYRA
+1045 
-1056 VGDFSI
+1056 D
-1062 VDNDGRTLYD
+1062 LYD
-1072 LMRVWY
+1072 TDGKKLSSINGYNAIAISGDIIVMTDHFMPTPNNLSISY
-1078 DTAEYSDM
+1078 DCGKTFTEFGDKDWFYGSA
-1086 LTSDVRAQS
+1086 LTED
-1095 KSFSWQEA
+1095 
-1103 AQNWANAYYGTQ
+1103 GTY
-1115 KEVTS
+1115 VTS
-1120 GSIYK
+1120 VSSSLEIRDGYVYTTAVYDINHEKSDDP
-1125 FTWLNVTVNPA
+1125 LVTH
-1136 EETTQAKRKAGE
+1136 
-1148 IDDNTYC
+1148 
-1155 FAVRVEFTAE
+1155 AVRI
-1165 SANALQSA
+1165 SI
-1173 MAGNTVKCENPAA
+1173 K
-1186 PKDAYEFYRCCTIQL
+1186 
-1201 RDDGRWYGTE
+1201 
-1211 LGTGWLCAIPKKE
+1211 TGAQEILD
-1224 GLPPP
+1224 
-1229 FFAVF
+1229 
-1234 QRRAGKSTGT
+1234 
-1244 SQRYVV
+1244 

>member
-94 KSGQSPAQVRDTIIQ
+94 KSGQSPAAVRDTIIQ

-137 AAFLLYQGVSYAL
+137 AAFLLYQGISYAL

-195 VTGLLRPR
+195 VTGLLCPR

-316 VLGAQKKRGLGVV
+316 VLGAQKKRGLGIV

-338 AGCAISWGE
+338 AGCATSWGS
-347 RAQKNDDPF
+347 RDASTAPF
-356 ADKSYTVDI
+356 DGSRYNPMFVFGNSELTTGKDFRPLYYVSDGNGFSVQLSQGNGAKSVALTYGSTVAVYMP
-365 LLYEAPAFTDGFT
+365 LESVTLTQENF
-378 DGTYPSFR
+378 DGTLLPDLDTLRGDNKAAWRVQLPDNFDDHDPEASPNLVFLLEQEDGTLYLCIGYHFEGGDAFPEDTDRIRWVYRLEKEDDTLYPSM
-386 TTTNTAGEKY
+386 
-396 VTLCDAWGSTS
+396 DA
-407 IYGPMEEYT
+407 
-416 LEKQSFYAL
+416 
-425 FGSTKAS
+425 
-432 PVDDLIQ
+432 
-439 NNKSAWSGHC
+439 
-449 EEASD
+449 
-454 GQPNQVYLLKQKDG
+454 
-468 SVYLGLAGD
+468 
-477 YEEDGSELFCSVFRL
+477 
-492 NEQVNPIY
+492 
-500 ASMDDYA
+500 YA
-507 AACVEDLKKGTMTY
+507 AAQVEKLKKSTMSYCT
-521 SVSENNDYASRSIED
+521 SEDGNYASQVAED
-536 TVADVRVTQLEQA
+536 TVADVRVTQLEQG

-569 EMKPTNEAGM
+569 EMKPTNEAGVE
-579 QIDVIG
+579 IEPVG
-585 GQELT
+585 GQYVT
-590 DDGYLNENWTHY
+590 DDGYLRESWTHY
-602 LTVLHYTYGEKTGYQ
+602 LTVLRYTSGEKTGYQ

-630 NGCSYSGE
+630 DGCNYSGE

-643 HDFYV
+643 HDFYI

-658 FIPDLL
+658 FIPNLL
-664 NDTAA
+664 NAA
-669 DGYGRANQ
+669 TDGYGRANQ

-790 NRDRAVEGEAVI
+790 NRDRAVEGEAEV
-802 LQAMVNSFRTSK
+802 LRAMVRSFTVNW
-814 ILFTDG
+814 DADAAA
-820 SPNGSESSDPA
+820 DPA
-831 PDDTAFQADLQLA
+831 LDDSDFQADLQLA
-844 SNGGASWLSLNTDG
+844 SNGGAAWMFLYRDNAAITDRDMLNVTPTVRLDECSYALLHDKFTPADGARSLTLWLSNNDSSHLAFFEGTDI
-858 MAVGGH
+858 
-864 DPKDSAPT
+864 
-872 VLLDTCD
+872 
-879 YKEYD
+879 
-884 PSESSPSGSAV
+884 
-895 PPGGGNPL
+895 
-903 ALCLSL
+903 
-909 SNSARFTFYEGSDFM
+909 M
-924 LYQHGDTRYYKVS
+924 LYQRDDAYYYKVS
-937 SYGDYATI
+937 DYGDYATLY
-945 FDAMLAWY
+945 DAMLAWF
-953 NKTPDKEATF
+953 NSAQSGTEPSDASSATTT
-963 ESDLVLAS
+963 
-971 NAATVDILAF
+971 NAVSRDSLIKAA
-981 CPASGESGSH
+981 
-991 APLLTGYSVALDS
+991 DS
-1004 YEYKPIDKPKNLDG
+1004 YVDLGGYLWYTAGGKFCRWHEGGSVETIDTLPIDYLNDAPVSASLSTQDNRILMSYHIGGATMGTYVTELYNSDGEQYVKIDGYESIAFDNHGNIVKTLQFPPAQNNLSISYD
-1018 LDSVELWPHNAQA
+1018 
-1031 TCLIFYKGTNTVKY
+1031 
-1045 VSGKSERYYRA
+1045 SGKTWTSIGDADYFYGSVTEDGSSISYFPGALEIRDGYVYTTA
-1056 VGDFSI
+1056 V
-1062 VDNDGRTLYD
+1062 YD
-1072 LMRVWY
+1072 I
-1078 DTAEYSDM
+1078 DHQK
-1086 LTSDVRAQS
+1086 TSDPL
-1095 KSFSWQEA
+1095 
-1103 AQNWANAYYGTQ
+1103 
-1115 KEVTS
+1115 VTH
-1120 GSIYK
+1120 
-1125 FTWLNVTVNPA
+1125 
-1136 EETTQAKRKAGE
+1136 
-1148 IDDNTYC
+1148 
-1155 FAVRVEFTAE
+1155 AVRI
-1165 SANALQSA
+1165 SI
-1173 MAGNTVKCENPAA
+1173 K
-1186 PKDAYEFYRCCTIQL
+1186 
-1201 RDDGRWYGTE
+1201 
-1211 LGTGWLCAIPKKE
+1211 TGAQEILD
-1224 GLPPP
+1224 
-1229 FFAVF
+1229 
-1234 QRRAGKSTGT
+1234 
-1244 SQRYVV
+1244 

>member
-42 WLALAAF
+42 WLALAVF

-56 SVKNAPVQAAPPKD
+56 SVKNAPVQAEPPKD

-80 AIQSTDNLFGDMAE
+80 TIQSTDNLFGDMAE
-94 KSGQSPAQVRDTIIQ
+94 KSGQSPAAVRDTIIQ

-203 LLLPHERYDVQEL
+203 LLLPHEHYDVQEL

-338 AGCAISWGE
+338 AGCAVSWGN
-347 RAQKNDDPF
+347 KNELSDPF
-356 ADKSYTVDI
+356 GKSYTIADI
-365 LLYEAPAFTDGFT
+365 VYIGVEPDDTFRENAANAELLLRSDAQSITLTWTDHYKWDCTAAGSFEMTEENFDRYFDGSAFEAADNPAGWQESDMSAAKLRRENANTWCFTTSSPPDGLT
-378 DGTYPSFR
+378 DY
-386 TTTNTAGEKY
+386 
-396 VTLCDAWGSTS
+396 LC
-407 IYGPMEEYT
+407 
-416 LEKQSFYAL
+416 
-425 FGSTKAS
+425 
-432 PVDDLIQ
+432 
-439 NNKSAWSGHC
+439 
-449 EEASD
+449 
-454 GQPNQVYLLKQKDG
+454 LLQQKDG
-468 SVYLGLAGD
+468 TLYLAMGYYPDSKQTAPHCFHTL
-477 YEEDGSELFCSVFRL
+477 FRL
-492 NEQVNPIY
+492 AEKAVPIY

-507 AACVEDLKKGTMTY
+507 AACVEELKKGTMTY
-521 SVSENNDYASRSIED
+521 SVSENNEYASRSIED

-617 VIGTYTGNDGLWY
+617 IIGTSMSNDGLWY
-630 NGCSYSGE
+630 NGCGYGVDL
-638 EKYYL
+638 KYYL
-643 HDFYV
+643 HDFYI

-790 NRDRAVEGEAVI
+790 NRDRAVEGEAAI
-802 LQAMVNSFRTSK
+802 LQAMTDSFTITGK
-814 ILFTDG
+814 ILLTQEDASAASTGFDALDAALDALGDMNVLSDTLQYHDLAEPSGPKIEEHTNTNIDYRTTMAEQFRRYSWKESRDLNLAGNYRERFTVSCGRWNFVLISNHKNALNFFDTGDG
-820 SPNGSESSDPA
+820 QGEATFYSYEVTDAGMETAVWDAFCKWFEKTAADSGKQAVTTTATDTLSRASITKSADSYVDN
-831 PDDTAFQADLQLA
+831 DDYLWYI
-844 SNGGASWLSLNTDG
+844 SGGKLCRWR
-858 MAVGGH
+858 
-864 DPKDSAPT
+864 
-872 VLLDTCD
+872 
-879 YKEYD
+879 E
-884 PSESSPSGSAV
+884 GSAV
-895 PPGGGNPL
+895 ETICTLPIDSLTDSPVR
-903 ALCLSL
+903 ATLSI
-909 SNSARFTFYEGSDFM
+909 RGS
-924 LYQHGDTRYYKVS
+924 R
-937 SYGDYATI
+937 
-945 FDAMLAWY
+945 
-953 NKTPDKEATF
+953 
-963 ESDLVLAS
+963 
-971 NAATVDILAF
+971 
-981 CPASGESGSH
+981 
-991 APLLTGYSVALDS
+991 VALNYHIGGATMGTYVTELYNPDGEQYVKIDGYESIAFDNHGNIVKTLQFPPAQNNLSIS
-1004 YEYKPIDKPKNLDG
+1004 YD
-1018 LDSVELWPHNAQA
+1018 
-1031 TCLIFYKGTNTVKY
+1031 
-1045 VSGKSERYYRA
+1045 SGKTWTSIGDADYFYGSVTEDGSSISYFPGALEIRDGYVYTTA
-1056 VGDFSI
+1056 V
-1062 VDNDGRTLYD
+1062 YD
-1072 LMRVWY
+1072 I
-1078 DTAEYSDM
+1078 DHQK
-1086 LTSDVRAQS
+1086 TSDPL
-1095 KSFSWQEA
+1095 
-1103 AQNWANAYYGTQ
+1103 
-1115 KEVTS
+1115 VTHS
-1120 GSIYK
+1120 
-1125 FTWLNVTVNPA
+1125 
-1136 EETTQAKRKAGE
+1136 
-1148 IDDNTYC
+1148 
-1155 FAVRVEFTAE
+1155 VRV
-1165 SANALQSA
+1165 NL
-1173 MAGNTVKCENPAA
+1173 K
-1186 PKDAYEFYRCCTIQL
+1186 
-1201 RDDGRWYGTE
+1201 
-1211 LGTGWLCAIPKKE
+1211 TGAQEILD
-1224 GLPPP
+1224 
-1229 FFAVF
+1229 
-1234 QRRAGKSTGT
+1234 
-1244 SQRYVV
+1244 

>member
-262 ELACDSAATDGL
+262 ELACDSAATDDL
-274 ELPERAAY
+274 DRAERAAY

-338 AGCAISWGE
+338 AGCAVSWGE
-347 RAQKNDDPF
+347 RAQTQKNDDPF

-521 SVSENNDYASRSIED
+521 SVSENNEYASRSIED
-536 TVADVRVTQLEQA
+536 TVADVRVTQLEQG

-569 EMKPTNEAGM
+569 EMKPTNEAGV

-590 DDGYLNENWTHY
+590 DDGYLRESWTHY
-602 LTVLHYTYGEKTGYQ
+602 LTVLHYTSGEKTGYQ
-617 VIGTYTGNDGLWY
+617 IIGTYTGNDGLWY
-630 NGCSYSGE
+630 DGCNYSGE

-643 HDFYV
+643 HDFYI
-648 DYAGLDLPKM
+648 DYAGLNEPKM
-658 FIPDLL
+658 YIPNLL
-664 NDTAA
+664 NAA
-669 DGYGRANQ
+669 TDGYGRANQ

-790 NRDRAVEGEAVI
+790 NRDRAVESEAEV
-802 LQAMVNSFRTSK
+802 LRAMVRSFTVNW
-814 ILFTDG
+814 DADAAA
-820 SPNGSESSDPA
+820 DPA
-831 PDDTAFQADLQLA
+831 LDDSDFQADLQLA
-844 SNGGASWLSLNTDG
+844 SNGGAAWMYLSKNSAAVSDCNMRNVTPTVKLDECSYALLNEEFTPDDGKQTLTLWLSNN
-858 MAVGGH
+858 
-864 DPKDSAPT
+864 DS
-872 VLLDTCD
+872 
-879 YKEYD
+879 
-884 PSESSPSGSAV
+884 SH
-895 PPGGGNPL
+895 L
-903 ALCLSL
+903 A
-909 SNSARFTFYEGSDFM
+909 FYEGTNVM
-924 LYQHGDTRYYKVS
+924 LYQRDDARYYKVS
-937 SYGDYATI
+937 NFGDYATLY
-945 FDAMLAWY
+945 DAMLAWFNSAQSGTETSDASSTTTTNAVSRDSLIKAADSYVDLGGYLWYTAGGKFCRWHEGGSVETLRELPY
-953 NKTPDKEATF
+953 NDVTDQPAIAT
-963 ESDLVLAS
+963 LA
-971 NAATVDILAF
+971 VEYDQ
-981 CPASGESGSH
+981 
-991 APLLTGYSVALDS
+991 VALRWHIGGATTGTTMLELYGADGKRTM
-1004 YEYKPIDKPKNLDG
+1004 ELDG
-1018 LDSVELWPHNAQA
+1018 SAP
-1031 TCLIFYKGTNTVKY
+1031 
-1045 VSGKSERYYRA
+1045 
-1056 VGDFSI
+1056 
-1062 VDNDGRTLYD
+1062 
-1072 LMRVWY
+1072 
-1078 DTAEYSDM
+1078 
-1086 LTSDVRAQS
+1086 
-1095 KSFSWQEA
+1095 
-1103 AQNWANAYYGTQ
+1103 
-1115 KEVTS
+1115 
-1120 GSIYK
+1120 
-1125 FTWLNVTVNPA
+1125 
-1136 EETTQAKRKAGE
+1136 
-1148 IDDNTYC
+1148 
-1155 FAVRVEFTAE
+1155 FAI
-1165 SANALQSA
+1165 S
-1173 MAGNTVKCENPAA
+1173 GNTVVKLLSFPPTTGNLLLSTDGGKTWSAIG
-1186 PKDAYEFYRCCTIQL
+1186 DADWFYGSVTEDSSGSTSYALADLTI
-1201 RDDGRWYGTE
+1201 RDGYVYTTAVYDIDHQKTSDPLVTHAVRISIK
-1211 LGTGWLCAIPKKE
+1211 TGAQEILD
-1224 GLPPP
+1224 
-1229 FFAVF
+1229 
-1234 QRRAGKSTGT
+1234 
-1244 SQRYVV
+1244 

>member
-42 WLALAAF
+42 WLAMAAF

-137 AAFLLYQGVSYAL
+137 AAFLLYQGISYAH

-165 DYAAMLSDTARD
+165 DYAAMLSNTARD

-316 VLGAQKKRGLGVV
+316 VLGAQKKRALGIV

-338 AGCAISWGE
+338 AGCAVSWGE

-356 ADKSYTVDI
+356 ADKSYTVDT
-365 LLYEAPAFTDGFT
+365 LLYEAPGFTDGFT
-378 DGTYPSFR
+378 DGAYPTFR
-386 TTTNTAGEKY
+386 TATNPAGEKY
-396 VTLCDAWGSTS
+396 VTMFNDLGYAL
-407 IYGPMEEYT
+407 IYGPMEEYK

-425 FGSTKAS
+425 FGNTRDAS
-432 PVDDLIQ
+432 PVDDLMQ
-439 NNKSAWSGHC
+439 HNKSAWTGYC
-449 EEASD
+449 EEAKDS
-454 GQPNQVYLLKQKDG
+454 QPYQAYLLEQEDG
-468 SVYLGLAGD
+468 TIYLGLSAD
-477 YEEDGSELFCSVFRL
+477 YAEDGSECFCMVYRL
-492 NEQVNPIY
+492 EKEDDTIY
-500 ASMDDYA
+500 PSMDDYA

-536 TVADVRVTQLEQA
+536 TVADVRVTRLEQG

-569 EMKPTNEAGM
+569 EMKPTNEAGV

-590 DDGYLNENWTHY
+590 DDGYLNEHWTHY

-617 VIGTYTGNDGLWY
+617 IIGTSMSNDGLWY
-630 NGCSYSGE
+630 NGCGYGVDL
-638 EKYYL
+638 KYYL

-658 FIPDLL
+658 YIPNLVDGLVE
-664 NDTAA
+664 
-669 DGYGRANQ
+669 DGYGHGNSV
-677 CEARLISGDGSYYFY
+677 EGRLISGNGNYRFY
-692 APITA
+692 APISGWTYKPDA
-697 WACNPGTE
+697 KYAE
-705 FWYSRYDT
+705 YWYSSYNT
-713 GSYFNAKKLEQSLDE
+713 GSYFSVTEVDHSLYDE
-728 AKAEW
+728 KPEW
-733 ESTGAKAEKTDAGWR
+733 ESAGYTAEWIDESCR
-748 FVTHEGMSNTIVT
+748 FVTHEGMSNTVVT
-761 LFDAP
+761 LFNGP
-766 DGTCYEVTTHWTF
+766 NNTCYIVEIHWLF

-790 NRDRAVEGEAVI
+790 NRDRAVEEEAVI

-814 ILFTDG
+814 ILPTTD
-820 SPNGSESSDPA
+820 PVLDDPA
-831 PDDTAFQADLQLA
+831 FKADLQLA
-844 SNGGASWLSLNTDG
+844 TNGGASWMYLSKNSAAVSDCNMRNVSPAVKLDECSYTLLNKDFTPADG
-858 MAVGGH
+858 
-864 DPKDSAPT
+864 T
-872 VLLDTCD
+872 QVLELW
-879 YKEYD
+879 
-884 PSESSPSGSAV
+884 
-895 PPGGGNPL
+895 
-903 ALCLSL
+903 L
-909 SNSARFTFYEGSDFM
+909 SNNDDSHFAFYEGTNVM
-924 LYQHGDTRYYKVS
+924 LYQRDDARYYKVS
-937 SYGDYATI
+937 NFGDYATLYN
-945 FDAMLAWY
+945 AMLAWF
-953 NKTPDKEATF
+953 NSAQSGTEPSDASSATTT
-963 ESDLVLAS
+963 
-971 NAATVDILAF
+971 NAVSRDSLIKAA
-981 CPASGESGSH
+981 
-991 APLLTGYSVALDS
+991 DS
-1004 YEYKPIDKPKNLDG
+1004 YVDLGGYLWYTAGGKFCRWHEG
-1018 LDSVELWPHNAQA
+1018 GSVE
-1031 TCLIFYKGTNTVKY
+1031 TVCDLPLDY
-1045 VSGKSERYYRA
+1045 DTPVSASL
-1056 VGDFSI
+1056 STQ
-1062 VDNDGRTLYD
+1062 DNRILMNYHIGGAIMGSFITDLYD
-1072 LMRVWY
+1072 TDGKKLSSINGYNAIAISGDIIVMTDYFMPTPNNMSISY
-1078 DTAEYSDM
+1078 DCGKTFTEFGDKDWFYGSA
-1086 LTSDVRAQS
+1086 LTED
-1095 KSFSWQEA
+1095 
-1103 AQNWANAYYGTQ
+1103 GTY
-1115 KEVTS
+1115 VTS
-1120 GSIYK
+1120 VNSSLEIRDGYVYTTAVYDINHEKSDDP
-1125 FTWLNVTVNPA
+1125 LVTH
-1136 EETTQAKRKAGE
+1136 
-1148 IDDNTYC
+1148 
-1155 FAVRVEFTAE
+1155 AVRI
-1165 SANALQSA
+1165 SI
-1173 MAGNTVKCENPAA
+1173 K
-1186 PKDAYEFYRCCTIQL
+1186 
-1201 RDDGRWYGTE
+1201 
-1211 LGTGWLCAIPKKE
+1211 TGAQEILD
-1224 GLPPP
+1224 
-1229 FFAVF
+1229 
-1234 QRRAGKSTGT
+1234 
-1244 SQRYVV
+1244 

>member
-42 WLALAAF
+42 WLALAVF

-56 SVKNAPVQAAPPKD
+56 SVKNAPVQAEPPKD

-80 AIQSTDNLFGDMAE
+80 TIQSTDNLFGDMAE

-129 FYGYLAGA
+129 FYGYLAGT

-150 FRRTVRRWKRDVSRA
+150 FRRTVRRWKRDVARA

-203 LLLPHERYDVQEL
+203 LLLPHEHYDVQEL

-316 VLGAQKKRGLGVV
+316 VLGAQKKRGLGIV

-338 AGCAISWGE
+338 AGCAVSWGE
-347 RAQKNDDPF
+347 RAQKNGDPF
-356 ADKSYTVDI
+356 ADKSYTVDT
-365 LLYEAPAFTDGFT
+365 LLYEAPGFTDGFT
-378 DGTYPSFR
+378 DGAYPTFR
-386 TTTNTAGEKY
+386 TATNPAGEKY
-396 VTLCDAWGSTS
+396 VTMFNDLGYAL

-521 SVSENNDYASRSIED
+521 SVSENNEYASRSIED
-536 TVADVRVTQLEQA
+536 TVADVRVTQLEFA

-569 EMKPTNEAGM
+569 EMKPTNEAGV

-617 VIGTYTGNDGLWY
+617 IIGTSMSNDGLWY
-630 NGCSYSGE
+630 NGCGYGVDL
-638 EKYYL
+638 KYYL

-658 FIPDLL
+658 YIPNLVDGLVE
-664 NDTAA
+664 
-669 DGYGRANQ
+669 DGYGHGNSV
-677 CEARLISGDGSYYFY
+677 EGRLVSGSTYNFCYYY
-692 APITA
+692 VPITG
-697 WACNPGTE
+697 WACSPGTDY
-705 FWYSRYDT
+705 WYSRYDT
-713 GSYFNAKKLEQSLDE
+713 GSYFNVKKLERGIND

-733 ESTGAKAEKTDAGWR
+733 ESTGVTGEKVDTGCWR
-748 FVTHEGMSNTIVT
+748 YVTHEGMSNTIVT
-761 LFDAP
+761 LFAGP
-766 DGTCYEVTTHWTF
+766 NNTTYEVEIHWLF

-790 NRDRAVEGEAVI
+790 NHDRAVEEEAVI
-802 LQAMVNSFRTSK
+802 LQAMVKHFTINGG
-814 ILFTDG
+814 IYFTDG
-820 SPNGSESSDPA
+820 SSDSESPA
-831 PDDTAFQADLQLA
+831 DTAFLTDLQLA

-864 DPKDSAPT
+864 DPKDAAPT

-895 PPGGGNPL
+895 PPRGGNPL

-981 CPASGESGSH
+981 CPAGGESGSH

-1078 DTAEYSDM
+1078 DTVEYSDM

-1201 RDDGRWYGTE
+1201 KDDGRWYGTE
-1211 LGTGWLCAIPKKE
+1211 LGTGW
-1224 GLPPP
+1224 
-1229 FFAVF
+1229 
-1234 QRRAGKSTGT
+1234 
-1244 SQRYVV
+1244 

>member
-42 WLALAAF
+42 WLALAVF

-80 AIQSTDNLFGDMAE
+80 TIQSTDNLFGDMAE

-203 LLLPHERYDVQEL
+203 LLLPHEHYDVQEL

-338 AGCAISWGE
+338 AGCAVGWGE
-347 RAQKNDDPF
+347 RAQTQKNDDPF

-507 AACVEDLKKGTMTY
+507 AERVAELKKGTMTY

-617 VIGTYTGNDGLWY
+617 IIGTYTGNDGLWY

-790 NRDRAVEGEAVI
+790 NRDRAVEGEAAI
-802 LQAMVNSFRTSK
+802 LQAMTDSFTITGK
-814 ILFTDG
+814 ILLTQEDASAASTGFDALDAALDALGDMNVTADPLGHAVMVPNATAKWDDRNGTNIAYRTEIAKQFRQYSWKEASNVAQFGEEVLSVQCGRWNFYLYSNYKNVLSFFDQESDPKGYPYAFEITNAGAENAVWDAFYKWYEEAVAADSGKQAVTTTATDTLSRASITKSADSYVDNDDYLWYISGGKLCRWREG
-820 SPNGSESSDPA
+820 SAVETICTLPIDSLTDSPVRATLSIMVSRVALRYHIGGATMGTYVTELYNPDGEQYVKIDGYESIAFDNHGNIVKTLQFPPAQNNLSISYDSGKTWTSIGDADYFYGSVTENNDSISYAPADLSIRDGYVYTTAVYDINHEKSSDP
-831 PDDTAFQADLQLA
+831 
-844 SNGGASWLSLNTDG
+844 
-858 MAVGGH
+858 
-864 DPKDSAPT
+864 
-872 VLLDTCD
+872 
-879 YKEYD
+879 
-884 PSESSPSGSAV
+884 
-895 PPGGGNPL
+895 
-903 ALCLSL
+903 
-909 SNSARFTFYEGSDFM
+909 
-924 LYQHGDTRYYKVS
+924 
-937 SYGDYATI
+937 
-945 FDAMLAWY
+945 
-953 NKTPDKEATF
+953 
-963 ESDLVLAS
+963 LV
-971 NAATVDILAF
+971 T
-981 CPASGESGSH
+981 H
-991 APLLTGYSVALDS
+991 
-1004 YEYKPIDKPKNLDG
+1004 
-1018 LDSVELWPHNAQA
+1018 
-1031 TCLIFYKGTNTVKY
+1031 
-1045 VSGKSERYYRA
+1045 
-1056 VGDFSI
+1056 
-1062 VDNDGRTLYD
+1062 
-1072 LMRVWY
+1072 
-1078 DTAEYSDM
+1078 
-1086 LTSDVRAQS
+1086 
-1095 KSFSWQEA
+1095 
-1103 AQNWANAYYGTQ
+1103 
-1115 KEVTS
+1115 
-1120 GSIYK
+1120 
-1125 FTWLNVTVNPA
+1125 
-1136 EETTQAKRKAGE
+1136 
-1148 IDDNTYC
+1148 
-1155 FAVRVEFTAE
+1155 AVRI
-1165 SANALQSA
+1165 SI
-1173 MAGNTVKCENPAA
+1173 K
-1186 PKDAYEFYRCCTIQL
+1186 
-1201 RDDGRWYGTE
+1201 
-1211 LGTGWLCAIPKKE
+1211 TGAQEILD
-1224 GLPPP
+1224 
-1229 FFAVF
+1229 
-1234 QRRAGKSTGT
+1234 
-1244 SQRYVV
+1244 

>member
-80 AIQSTDNLFGDMAE
+80 TIQSTDNLFGDMAE
-94 KSGQSPAQVRDTIIQ
+94 KSGQSPAAVRDTIIQ

-203 LLLPHERYDVQEL
+203 LLLPHEHYDVQEL

-231 MLLKLVLLAANA
+231 MLFKLVLLAANA

-338 AGCAISWGE
+338 AGCAVGWGE
-347 RAQKNDDPF
+347 RAQTQKNDDPF

-365 LLYEAPAFTDGFT
+365 LLYEAPGFTDGFT
-378 DGTYPSFR
+378 DGAYPTFR
-386 TTTNTAGEKY
+386 TATNPAGEKY
-396 VTLCDAWGSTS
+396 VTMFNDLGYAL
-407 IYGPMEEYT
+407 IYGPMEEYK

-425 FGSTKAS
+425 FGNTRDAS
-432 PVDDLIQ
+432 PVDDLMQ
-439 NNKSAWSGHC
+439 HNKSAWTGYC
-449 EEASD
+449 EEAKDS
-454 GQPNQVYLLKQKDG
+454 QPYQTYLLEQEDG
-468 SVYLGLAGD
+468 TIYLGLSAD
-477 YEEDGSELFCSVFRL
+477 YAEDGSECFCMVYRL
-492 NEQVNPIY
+492 EKEDDTIY

-507 AACVEDLKKGTMTY
+507 AERVAELKKGTMTY
-521 SVSENNDYASRSIED
+521 SVSENNEYASRSIED

-569 EMKPTNEAGM
+569 EMKPTNEAGV

-602 LTVLHYTYGEKTGYQ
+602 LTVLHYTSGEKTGYQ
-617 VIGTYTGNDGLWY
+617 IIGTSMSNDGLWY
-630 NGCSYSGE
+630 NGCSYGVDL
-638 EKYYL
+638 KYYL
-643 HDFYV
+643 HDFYI
-648 DYAGLDLPKM
+648 DYAGLDLPRYQIGALYH
-658 FIPDLL
+658 F
-664 NDTAA
+664 T
-669 DGYGRANQ
+669 DGYGNDLTPDGRVQ
-677 CEARLISGDGSYYFY
+677 SGDGWYFY
-692 APITA
+692 LPNT
-697 WACNPGTE
+697 GTWNASLE
-705 FWYSRYDT
+705 EPLWESAYGTKSTFVVKSFSTDASDAADYFKRDGWNVEDVDGQSVYTKTNGGQHARIRLYDRTDGGHYEVQTFWYD
-713 GSYFNAKKLEQSLDE
+713 GQS
-728 AKAEW
+728 
-733 ESTGAKAEKTDAGWR
+733 TQ
-748 FVTHEGMSNTIVT
+748 
-761 LFDAP
+761 
-766 DGTCYEVTTHWTF
+766 
-779 DGSTEENQWGW
+779 ENQWGW
-790 NRDRAVEGEAVI
+790 SAARQTEGERDLLEQMAKTFTVSD
-802 LQAMVNSFRTSK
+802 AMKKAYSPSFPADIALVSSGGG
-814 ILFTDG
+814 ID
-820 SPNGSESSDPA
+820 SIVYYASANSSDHRSVSLVDGESA
-831 PDDTAFQADLQLA
+831 LHLSDFTYKKLPDTTRVPEGRYIQLWPEN
-844 SNGGASWLSLNTDG
+844 SNQS
-858 MAVGGH
+858 
-864 DPKDSAPT
+864 
-872 VLLDTCD
+872 
-879 YKEYD
+879 YFE
-884 PSESSPSGSAV
+884 
-895 PPGGGNPL
+895 
-903 ALCLSL
+903 
-909 SNSARFTFYEGSDFM
+909 FYEGSNIVRYVLTKDGSVCYEASGDFGK
-924 LYQHGDTRYYKVS
+924 HE
-937 SYGDYATI
+937 TI
-945 FDAMLAWY
+945 FDAMLAW
-953 NKTPDKEATF
+953 F
-963 ESDLVLAS
+963 E
-971 NAATVDILAF
+971 
-981 CPASGESGSH
+981 
-991 APLLTGYSVALDS
+991 
-1004 YEYKPIDKPKNLDG
+1004 
-1018 LDSVELWPHNAQA
+1018 
-1031 TCLIFYKGTNTVKY
+1031 
-1045 VSGKSERYYRA
+1045 
-1056 VGDFSI
+1056 
-1062 VDNDGRTLYD
+1062 
-1072 LMRVWY
+1072 
-1078 DTAEYSDM
+1078 
-1086 LTSDVRAQS
+1086 
-1095 KSFSWQEA
+1095 EA
-1103 AQNWANAYYGTQ
+1103 AAN
-1115 KEVTS
+1115 E
-1120 GSIYK
+1120 
-1125 FTWLNVTVNPA
+1125 
-1136 EETTQAKRKAGE
+1136 
-1148 IDDNTYC
+1148 D
-1155 FAVRVEFTAE
+1155 AE
-1165 SANALQSA
+1165 SANAVIK
-1173 MAGNTVKCENPAA
+1173 NTVLNRDVLIQSSGSHVDFGGFLWYTAGGELRRYRSGVIETVDTLPIDYLNDTPVNASLSTQDDRLLMSYHIGGATSGSFVTDLYGVDGKKIASIGGYNSIAISGDTVVKTLQFPPAA
-1186 PKDAYEFYRCCTIQL
+1186 NNLYISYDCGGTFTPLGDKDWYYGAVKEDDSGVTYMSAELEI
-1201 RDDGRWYGTE
+1201 RDGYVYTHAVYDVFHDKTSDPLVTHSVRVN
-1211 LGTGWLCAIPKKE
+1211 LKTGAQEILD
-1224 GLPPP
+1224 
-1229 FFAVF
+1229 
-1234 QRRAGKSTGT
+1234 
-1244 SQRYVV
+1244 

>member
-42 WLALAAF
+42 WLAMAAF

-137 AAFLLYQGVSYAL
+137 AAFLLYQGISYAH

-165 DYAAMLSDTARD
+165 DYAAMLSNTARD

-316 VLGAQKKRGLGVV
+316 VLGAQKKRGLGIV

-338 AGCAISWGE
+338 AGCAVSWGE

-356 ADKSYTVDI
+356 ADKSYTVDT
-365 LLYEAPAFTDGFT
+365 LLYEAPGFTDGFT
-378 DGTYPSFR
+378 DGAYPTFR
-386 TTTNTAGEKY
+386 TATNPAGEKY
-396 VTLCDAWGSTS
+396 VTMFNDLGYAL
-407 IYGPMEEYT
+407 IYGPMEEYK

-425 FGSTKAS
+425 FGNTRDAS
-432 PVDDLIQ
+432 PVDDLMQ
-439 NNKSAWSGHC
+439 HNKSAWTGYC
-449 EEASD
+449 EEAKDS
-454 GQPNQVYLLKQKDG
+454 QPYQAYLLEQEDG
-468 SVYLGLAGD
+468 TIYLGLSAD
-477 YEEDGSELFCSVFRL
+477 YAEDGSECFCMVYRL
-492 NEQVNPIY
+492 EKEDDTIY
-500 ASMDDYA
+500 PSMDDYA

-536 TVADVRVTQLEQA
+536 TVADVRVTRLEQG

-554 LSPDGTVLELWYFQY
+554 LSPDGMVLELWYFQY
-569 EMKPTNEAGM
+569 EMKPTNEAGV

-590 DDGYLNENWTHY
+590 DDGYLNEHWTHY

-617 VIGTYTGNDGLWY
+617 IIGTSMSNDGLWY
-630 NGCSYSGE
+630 NGCGYGVDL
-638 EKYYL
+638 KYYL

-658 FIPDLL
+658 YIPNLVDGLVE
-664 NDTAA
+664 
-669 DGYGRANQ
+669 DGYGHGNSV
-677 CEARLISGDGSYYFY
+677 EGRLISGNGNYRFY
-692 APITA
+692 APISGWTYKPDA
-697 WACNPGTE
+697 KYAE
-705 FWYSRYDT
+705 YWYSSYNT
-713 GSYFNAKKLEQSLDE
+713 GSYFSVTEVDHSLYDE
-728 AKAEW
+728 KPEW
-733 ESTGAKAEKTDAGWR
+733 ESAGYTAEWIDESCR
-748 FVTHEGMSNTIVT
+748 FVTHEGMSNTVVT
-761 LFDAP
+761 LFNGP
-766 DGTCYEVTTHWTF
+766 NNTCYIVEIHWLF

-790 NRDRAVEGEAVI
+790 NRDRAVEEEAVI

-814 ILFTDG
+814 ILPTTD
-820 SPNGSESSDPA
+820 PVLDDPA
-831 PDDTAFQADLQLA
+831 FKADLQLA
-844 SNGGASWLSLNTDG
+844 TNGGASWMYLSKNSAAVSDCNMRNVSPAVKLDECSYTLLNKDFTPADG
-858 MAVGGH
+858 
-864 DPKDSAPT
+864 T
-872 VLLDTCD
+872 QVLELW
-879 YKEYD
+879 
-884 PSESSPSGSAV
+884 
-895 PPGGGNPL
+895 
-903 ALCLSL
+903 L
-909 SNSARFTFYEGSDFM
+909 SNNDDSHFAFYEGTNVM
-924 LYQHGDTRYYKVS
+924 LYQRDDARYYKVS
-937 SYGDYATI
+937 NFGDYATLYN
-945 FDAMLAWY
+945 AMLAWF
-953 NKTPDKEATF
+953 NSAQSGTEPSDASSATTT
-963 ESDLVLAS
+963 
-971 NAATVDILAF
+971 NAVSRDSLIKAA
-981 CPASGESGSH
+981 
-991 APLLTGYSVALDS
+991 DS
-1004 YEYKPIDKPKNLDG
+1004 YVDLGGYLWYTAGGKFCRWHEG
-1018 LDSVELWPHNAQA
+1018 GSVE
-1031 TCLIFYKGTNTVKY
+1031 TVCDLPLDY
-1045 VSGKSERYYRA
+1045 DTPVSASL
-1056 VGDFSI
+1056 STQ
-1062 VDNDGRTLYD
+1062 DNRILMNYHIGGAIMGSFITDLYD
-1072 LMRVWY
+1072 TDGKKLSSINGYNAIAISGDIIVMTDYFMPTPNNMSISY
-1078 DTAEYSDM
+1078 DCGKTFTEFGDKDWFYGSA
-1086 LTSDVRAQS
+1086 LTED
-1095 KSFSWQEA
+1095 
-1103 AQNWANAYYGTQ
+1103 GTY
-1115 KEVTS
+1115 VTS
-1120 GSIYK
+1120 VNSSLEIRDGYVYTTAVYDINHEKSDDP
-1125 FTWLNVTVNPA
+1125 LVTH
-1136 EETTQAKRKAGE
+1136 
-1148 IDDNTYC
+1148 
-1155 FAVRVEFTAE
+1155 AVRI
-1165 SANALQSA
+1165 SI
-1173 MAGNTVKCENPAA
+1173 K
-1186 PKDAYEFYRCCTIQL
+1186 
-1201 RDDGRWYGTE
+1201 
-1211 LGTGWLCAIPKKE
+1211 TGAQEILD
-1224 GLPPP
+1224 
-1229 FFAVF
+1229 
-1234 QRRAGKSTGT
+1234 
-1244 SQRYVV
+1244 

>member
-56 SVKNAPVQAAPPKD
+56 SVKNAPVQAAPPRD

-150 FRRTVRRWKRDVSRA
+150 FRRTVRRWKRDVARA
-165 DYAAMLSDTARD
+165 DYASLLSDTARD

-262 ELACDSAATDGL
+262 ELACDSAATDDL
-274 ELPERAAY
+274 DRAERAAY

-338 AGCAISWGE
+338 AGCAVSWGE
-347 RAQKNDDPF
+347 RTQKNDDPF
-356 ADKSYTVDI
+356 ADKSYTVDT
-365 LLYEAPAFTDGFT
+365 LLYEAPGFTDGFT
-378 DGTYPSFR
+378 DGAYPTFR
-386 TTTNTAGEKY
+386 TATNPAGEKY
-396 VTLCDAWGSTS
+396 VTMFNDLGYAL
-407 IYGPMEEYT
+407 IYGPMEEYK

-425 FGSTKAS
+425 FGSTRDAS
-432 PVDDLIQ
+432 PVDDLMQ
-439 NNKSAWSGHC
+439 HNKSAWTGYC
-449 EEASD
+449 EEAKDS
-454 GQPNQVYLLKQKDG
+454 QPYQAYLLEQEDG
-468 SVYLGLAGD
+468 TIYLGLSAD
-477 YEEDGSELFCSVFRL
+477 YAEDGSECFCMVYRL
-492 NEQVNPIY
+492 EKEDDTIY

-507 AACVEDLKKGTMTY
+507 AERVAELKKGTMTY
-521 SVSENNDYASRSIED
+521 SVSENNEYASRSIED

-590 DDGYLNENWTHY
+590 DDGYLNEHWTHY

-617 VIGTYTGNDGLWY
+617 IIGTSMSNDGLWY
-630 NGCSYSGE
+630 NGCSYGVDL
-638 EKYYL
+638 KYYL

-658 FIPDLL
+658 YIPNLVDGLVE
-664 NDTAA
+664 
-669 DGYGRANQ
+669 DGYGHGNSV
-677 CEARLISGDGSYYFY
+677 EGRLVSDSTYNFCYYY
-692 APITA
+692 VPITG
-697 WACNPGTE
+697 WACSPGTDY
-705 FWYSRYDT
+705 WYSRYDT
-713 GSYFNAKKLEQSLDE
+713 GSYFSVKKLERGIND

-733 ESTGAKAEKTDAGWR
+733 ESTGAKAEKTDTGWR
-748 FVTHEGMSNTIVT
+748 YVTHEGMSNTIVT

-766 DGTCYEVTTHWTF
+766 DNTCYEVEIHWSF
-779 DGSTEENQWGW
+779 DGSTAENEWGW
-790 NRDRAVEGEAVI
+790 NRDRAVEEEAVI

-814 ILFTDG
+814 ILPTTD
-820 SPNGSESSDPA
+820 PVLDDPA
-831 PDDTAFQADLQLA
+831 FKADLQLA
-844 SNGGASWLSLNTDG
+844 TNGGASWMYLSKNSA
-858 MAVGGH
+858 AVS
-864 DPKDSAPT
+864 DCNMRNVTPT
-872 VLLDTCD
+872 VNLDECSYALLNEEFTPDDGKQT
-879 YKEYD
+879 
-884 PSESSPSGSAV
+884 
-895 PPGGGNPL
+895 L
-903 ALCLSL
+903 TLWL
-909 SNSARFTFYEGSDFM
+909 SNNDSSHLAFFEGTDIM
-924 LYQHGDTRYYKVS
+924 LYQRDGAHYYKVS
-937 SYGDYATI
+937 SYGDYATLY
-945 FDAMLAWY
+945 DAMLAWY
-953 NKTPDKEATF
+953 NSAA
-963 ESDLVLAS
+963 ESD
-971 NAATVDILAF
+971 
-981 CPASGESGSH
+981 
-991 APLLTGYSVALDS
+991 
-1004 YEYKPIDKPKNLDG
+1004 
-1018 LDSVELWPHNAQA
+1018 
-1031 TCLIFYKGTNTVKY
+1031 
-1045 VSGKSERYYRA
+1045 
-1056 VGDFSI
+1056 
-1062 VDNDGRTLYD
+1062 
-1072 LMRVWY
+1072 
-1078 DTAEYSDM
+1078 
-1086 LTSDVRAQS
+1086 
-1095 KSFSWQEA
+1095 
-1103 AQNWANAYYGTQ
+1103 
-1115 KEVTS
+1115 
-1120 GSIYK
+1120 
-1125 FTWLNVTVNPA
+1125 
-1136 EETTQAKRKAGE
+1136 
-1148 IDDNTYC
+1148 
-1155 FAVRVEFTAE
+1155 
-1165 SANALQSA
+1165 
-1173 MAGNTVKCENPAA
+1173 
-1186 PKDAYEFYRCCTIQL
+1186 
-1201 RDDGRWYGTE
+1201 
-1211 LGTGWLCAIPKKE
+1211 
-1224 GLPPP
+1224 
-1229 FFAVF
+1229 
-1234 QRRAGKSTGT
+1234 TGT
-1244 SQRYVV
+1244 SAIASATVTRDSIIKAAGSYVDYGGYLWYTAGGKFCRWREGGSVETVCDLPLDYDTPVSASLSTQDNRILMNYHIGGATMGSFITDLYDTDGKKLSSINGYNAIAISGDIIVMTDYFMPTPNNLSISYDCGKTFTEFGDKDWFYGSALTEDGTYVTSVNSSLEIRDGYVYTTAVYDINHEKSDDPLVTHAVRISIKTGAQEILD

>member
-80 AIQSTDNLFGDMAE
+80 TIQSTDNLFGDMAE
-94 KSGQSPAQVRDTIIQ
+94 KSGQSPAAVRDTIIQ
-109 RPVTNPE
+109 RPVTDPE

-150 FRRTVRRWKRDVSRA
+150 FRRTVRRWKRDVARA

-338 AGCAISWGE
+338 AGCAVSWGE

-356 ADKSYTVDI
+356 ADKSYTVDT
-365 LLYEAPAFTDGFT
+365 LLYEAPGFTDGFT
-378 DGTYPSFR
+378 DGAYPTFR
-386 TTTNTAGEKY
+386 TATNPAGEKY
-396 VTLCDAWGSTS
+396 VTMFNDLGYAL
-407 IYGPMEEYT
+407 IYGPMEEYK

-425 FGSTKAS
+425 FGNTRDAS
-432 PVDDLIQ
+432 PVDDLMQ
-439 NNKSAWSGHC
+439 HNKFAWTGYC
-449 EEASD
+449 EEAKDS
-454 GQPNQVYLLKQKDG
+454 QPYQAYLLEQEDG
-468 SVYLGLAGD
+468 TIYLGLSAD
-477 YEEDGSELFCSVFRL
+477 YAEDGSECFCMVYRL
-492 NEQVNPIY
+492 EKEDDTIY

-507 AACVEDLKKGTMTY
+507 AERVAELKKGTMTY
-521 SVSENNDYASRSIED
+521 SVSENNEYASRSIED
-536 TVADVRVTQLEQA
+536 TVADVRVTQLEFA

-569 EMKPTNEAGM
+569 EMKPTNEAGA
-579 QIDVIG
+579 QINIVG

-617 VIGTYTGNDGLWY
+617 IIGTYTGNDGLWY

-643 HDFYV
+643 HDFYI

-790 NRDRAVEGEAVI
+790 NRDRAVEGEAEV
-802 LQAMVNSFRTSK
+802 LRAMVRSFTVNW
-814 ILFTDG
+814 DADAAA
-820 SPNGSESSDPA
+820 DPA
-831 PDDTAFQADLQLA
+831 LDDSDFQADLQLA
-844 SNGGASWLSLNTDG
+844 SNGGAAWMYFSKDGTAISDRDMKNVAPTIRLEACDYAEHPQYDPPALSSFVPPLTGRVLELWLSNND
-858 MAVGGH
+858 ASH
-864 DPKDSAPT
+864 FA
-872 VLLDTCD
+872 
-879 YKEYD
+879 
-884 PSESSPSGSAV
+884 
-895 PPGGGNPL
+895 
-903 ALCLSL
+903 
-909 SNSARFTFYEGSDFM
+909 FYEGSNVM
-924 LYQHGDTRYYKVS
+924 LYQCDEVRYYDVS
-937 SYGDYATI
+937 NFGDYATLY
-945 FDAMLAWY
+945 DAMLAWY
-953 NKTPDKEATF
+953 D
-963 ESDLVLAS
+963 
-971 NAATVDILAF
+971 AAA
-981 CPASGESGSH
+981 
-991 APLLTGYSVALDS
+991 
-1004 YEYKPIDKPKNLDG
+1004 
-1018 LDSVELWPHNAQA
+1018 
-1031 TCLIFYKGTNTVKY
+1031 
-1045 VSGKSERYYRA
+1045 
-1056 VGDFSI
+1056 
-1062 VDNDGRTLYD
+1062 
-1072 LMRVWY
+1072 
-1078 DTAEYSDM
+1078 DTAEDTAAETAAVSRETLIAAADSYIEHDGYLWYTAGGVFRRWREGGGFDM
-1086 LTSDVRAQS
+1086 LGSLPVDSITNTTVKTALSVAEGRVALSYHTGGATMGTFITELYDADGKLFARISGYDAIAFSGDWVVMTLRFSPPAPNNLRLSSNGGKTFTTIGDKDWFYGSAVTEDGGYVTYTDTALTIRDGYVYTTAVYDIEHQHTSDPL
-1095 KSFSWQEA
+1095 
-1103 AQNWANAYYGTQ
+1103 
-1115 KEVTS
+1115 VTRS
-1120 GSIYK
+1120 
-1125 FTWLNVTVNPA
+1125 
-1136 EETTQAKRKAGE
+1136 
-1148 IDDNTYC
+1148 
-1155 FAVRVEFTAE
+1155 VRV
-1165 SANALQSA
+1165 NL
-1173 MAGNTVKCENPAA
+1173 K
-1186 PKDAYEFYRCCTIQL
+1186 
-1201 RDDGRWYGTE
+1201 
-1211 LGTGWLCAIPKKE
+1211 TGAQEILD
-1224 GLPPP
+1224 
-1229 FFAVF
+1229 
-1234 QRRAGKSTGT
+1234 
-1244 SQRYVV
+1244 

>member
-9 LKTSLLG
+9 LKTSPLG

-42 WLALAAF
+42 WLAMAAF

-137 AAFLLYQGVSYAL
+137 AAFLLYQGISYAH

-165 DYAAMLSDTARD
+165 DYAAMLSNTARD

-316 VLGAQKKRGLGVV
+316 VLGAQKKRGLGIV

-338 AGCAISWGE
+338 AGCAVSWGE

-356 ADKSYTVDI
+356 ADKSYTVDT
-365 LLYEAPAFTDGFT
+365 LLYEAPGFTDGFT
-378 DGTYPSFR
+378 DGAYPTFR
-386 TTTNTAGEKY
+386 TATNPAGEKY
-396 VTLCDAWGSTS
+396 VTMFNDLGYAL
-407 IYGPMEEYT
+407 IYGPMEEYK

-425 FGSTKAS
+425 FGNTRDAS
-432 PVDDLIQ
+432 PVDDLMQ
-439 NNKSAWSGHC
+439 HNKSAWTGYC
-449 EEASD
+449 EEAKDS
-454 GQPNQVYLLKQKDG
+454 QPYQAYLLEQEDG
-468 SVYLGLAGD
+468 TIYLGLSAD
-477 YEEDGSELFCSVFRL
+477 YAEDGSECFCMVYRL
-492 NEQVNPIY
+492 NEQINPIY
-500 ASMDDYA
+500 PSMDDYA
-507 AACVEDLKKGTMTY
+507 AACVAELKKGTMTY
-521 SVSENNDYASRSIED
+521 SVSENNEYASRSIED
-536 TVADVRVTQLEQA
+536 TVADVRVTQLEFA

-569 EMKPTNEAGM
+569 EMKPTNEAGVE
-579 QIDVIG
+579 IEPVG
-585 GQELT
+585 GQYVT
-590 DDGYLNENWTHY
+590 DDGYLRESWTHY

-617 VIGTYTGNDGLWY
+617 IIGTYTGNDGLWY

-643 HDFYV
+643 HDFYI
-648 DYAGLDLPKM
+648 DYAGLNEPKM
-658 FIPDLL
+658 YIPNLVDGLVE
-664 NDTAA
+664 
-669 DGYGRANQ
+669 DGYGHGNSV
-677 CEARLISGDGSYYFY
+677 EGRLISGNGNYRFY
-692 APITA
+692 APISGWTYKPDA
-697 WACNPGTE
+697 KYAE
-705 FWYSRYDT
+705 YWYSSYNT
-713 GSYFNAKKLEQSLDE
+713 GSYFSVTEVDHSLYDE
-728 AKAEW
+728 KPEW
-733 ESTGAKAEKTDAGWR
+733 ESAGYTAEWIDESCR
-748 FVTHEGMSNTIVT
+748 FVTHEGMSNTVVT
-761 LFDAP
+761 LFNGP
-766 DGTCYEVTTHWTF
+766 NNTCYIVEIHWLF

-790 NRDRAVEGEAVI
+790 NRDRAVEEEAVI

-814 ILFTDG
+814 ILPTTD
-820 SPNGSESSDPA
+820 PVLDDPA
-831 PDDTAFQADLQLA
+831 FKADLQLA
-844 SNGGASWLSLNTDG
+844 TNGGASWMYLSKNSAAVSDCNMRNVSPAVKLDECSYTLLNKDFTPADG
-858 MAVGGH
+858 
-864 DPKDSAPT
+864 T
-872 VLLDTCD
+872 QVLELW
-879 YKEYD
+879 
-884 PSESSPSGSAV
+884 
-895 PPGGGNPL
+895 
-903 ALCLSL
+903 L
-909 SNSARFTFYEGSDFM
+909 SNNDDSHFAFYEGTNVM
-924 LYQHGDTRYYKVS
+924 LYQRDDARYYKVS
-937 SYGDYATI
+937 NFGDYATLYN
-945 FDAMLAWY
+945 AMLAWF
-953 NKTPDKEATF
+953 NSAQSGTET
-963 ESDLVLAS
+963 SDAS
-971 NAATVDILAF
+971 STTTTNAVTRDSLIKSA
-981 CPASGESGSH
+981 
-991 APLLTGYSVALDS
+991 DS
-1004 YEYKPIDKPKNLDG
+1004 YVDLGGYLWYTAGGKLYRWHEG
-1018 LDSVELWPHNAQA
+1018 GSVETIDTLPTDYDTPVSASLSTQDDRILMNYHIGGA
-1031 TCLIFYKGTNTVKY
+1031 TMGSFIT
-1045 VSGKSERYYRA
+1045 
-1056 VGDFSI
+1056 D
-1062 VDNDGRTLYD
+1062 LYD
-1072 LMRVWY
+1072 TDGKKLSSINGYNAIAISGDIIVMTDHFMPTPNNMSISY
-1078 DTAEYSDM
+1078 DCGKTFTEFGDKDWFYGSA
-1086 LTSDVRAQS
+1086 LTED
-1095 KSFSWQEA
+1095 
-1103 AQNWANAYYGTQ
+1103 GTY
-1115 KEVTS
+1115 VTS
-1120 GSIYK
+1120 VNSSLEIRDGYVYTTAVYDINHEKSDDP
-1125 FTWLNVTVNPA
+1125 LVTH
-1136 EETTQAKRKAGE
+1136 
-1148 IDDNTYC
+1148 
-1155 FAVRVEFTAE
+1155 AVRI
-1165 SANALQSA
+1165 SI
-1173 MAGNTVKCENPAA
+1173 K
-1186 PKDAYEFYRCCTIQL
+1186 
-1201 RDDGRWYGTE
+1201 
-1211 LGTGWLCAIPKKE
+1211 TGAQEILD
-1224 GLPPP
+1224 
-1229 FFAVF
+1229 
-1234 QRRAGKSTGT
+1234 
-1244 SQRYVV
+1244 

>member
-42 WLALAAF
+42 WLALAVF

-109 RPVTNPE
+109 RPVMNPE

-129 FYGYLAGA
+129 FYGYLAGT

-150 FRRTVRRWKRDVSRA
+150 FRRTVRRWKRDVARA

-203 LLLPHERYDVQEL
+203 LLLPHEHYDVQEL

-338 AGCAISWGE
+338 AGCAVSWGE

-356 ADKSYTVDI
+356 ADKAYTVDI

-378 DGTYPSFR
+378 DGTYPTFHTS
-386 TTTNTAGEKY
+386 TNSSGEKY
-396 VTLCDAWGSTS
+396 LSLCDAWGSTS

-468 SVYLGLAGD
+468 TVYVGLAGD

-492 NEQVNPIY
+492 NEQTHPIY

-521 SVSENNDYASRSIED
+521 SVSENNEYASRSIED

-569 EMKPTNEAGM
+569 EMKPTNEAGA
-579 QIDVIG
+579 QINIVG

-617 VIGTYTGNDGLWY
+617 IIGTSMSNDGLWY
-630 NGCSYSGE
+630 NGCSYGVDL
-638 EKYYL
+638 KYYL
-643 HDFYV
+643 HDFYI

-658 FIPDLL
+658 YIPNLVDGLVE
-664 NDTAA
+664 
-669 DGYGRANQ
+669 DGYGHGNSV
-677 CEARLISGDGSYYFY
+677 EGRLVSDSTYNFCYYY
-692 APITA
+692 VPITG
-697 WACNPGTE
+697 WACSPGTDY
-705 FWYSRYDT
+705 WYSRYDT
-713 GSYFNAKKLEQSLDE
+713 GSYFSVKKLERGIND

-733 ESTGAKAEKTDAGWR
+733 ESTGVTGEKVDTGCWR
-748 FVTHEGMSNTIVT
+748 YVTHEGMSNTIVT
-761 LFDAP
+761 LFAGP
-766 DGTCYEVTTHWTF
+766 NNTTYEVEIHWLF

-814 ILFTDG
+814 ILPTTGPVLD
-820 SPNGSESSDPA
+820 NPA
-831 PDDTAFQADLQLA
+831 FKADLQLA
-844 SNGGASWLSLNTDG
+844 TNGGASWMYLSKNSA
-858 MAVGGH
+858 AVS
-864 DPKDSAPT
+864 DCNMRNVTPT
-872 VLLDTCD
+872 VKLDECSYALLNEEFTPDDGKQT
-879 YKEYD
+879 
-884 PSESSPSGSAV
+884 
-895 PPGGGNPL
+895 L
-903 ALCLSL
+903 TLWL
-909 SNSARFTFYEGSDFM
+909 SNNDSSHLAFYEGTNVM
-924 LYQHGDTRYYKVS
+924 LYQRDDARYYKVS
-937 SYGDYATI
+937 NFGDYATLY
-945 FDAMLAWY
+945 DAMLAWFNSAQSGTEPSDASSATTTNAVSRDSLIKAADSYVDLGGYLWYTAGGKFYRWHEGGSVETLRELPY
-953 NKTPDKEATF
+953 NDVTDQPAIATLAVEYDQVALRWHIGGATTGTTMLELYGADGKRTMELDGSAPFAISGNTIVKLRSFPPTTGNLLLSTDGGKTW
-963 ESDLVLAS
+963 
-971 NAATVDILAF
+971 
-981 CPASGESGSH
+981 SGLGDADWFYGSVTEDSSGSTSY
-991 APLLTGYSVALDS
+991 ALADLTIRDGYVYTTAVYD
-1004 YEYKPIDKPKNLDG
+1004 IDHQK
-1018 LDSVELWPHNAQA
+1018 
-1031 TCLIFYKGTNTVKY
+1031 
-1045 VSGKSERYYRA
+1045 
-1056 VGDFSI
+1056 
-1062 VDNDGRTLYD
+1062 
-1072 LMRVWY
+1072 
-1078 DTAEYSDM
+1078 
-1086 LTSDVRAQS
+1086 TSDPL
-1095 KSFSWQEA
+1095 
-1103 AQNWANAYYGTQ
+1103 
-1115 KEVTS
+1115 VTHS
-1120 GSIYK
+1120 
-1125 FTWLNVTVNPA
+1125 
-1136 EETTQAKRKAGE
+1136 
-1148 IDDNTYC
+1148 
-1155 FAVRVEFTAE
+1155 VRV
-1165 SANALQSA
+1165 NL
-1173 MAGNTVKCENPAA
+1173 K
-1186 PKDAYEFYRCCTIQL
+1186 
-1201 RDDGRWYGTE
+1201 
-1211 LGTGWLCAIPKKE
+1211 TGAQEILD
-1224 GLPPP
+1224 
-1229 FFAVF
+1229 
-1234 QRRAGKSTGT
+1234 
-1244 SQRYVV
+1244 

>member
-42 WLALAAF
+42 WLALAVF

-56 SVKNAPVQAAPPKD
+56 SVKNAPVQAEPPKD

-80 AIQSTDNLFGDMAE
+80 TIQSTDNLFGDMAE
-94 KSGQSPAQVRDTIIQ
+94 KSGQSPAAVRDTIIQ
-109 RPVTNPE
+109 RPVTNPA

-150 FRRTVRRWKRDVSRA
+150 FRRTVRRWKRDVARA
-165 DYAAMLSDTARD
+165 DYASLLSDTARD

-203 LLLPHERYDVQEL
+203 LLLPHEHYDVQEL

-338 AGCAISWGE
+338 AGCAVSWGE

-356 ADKSYTVDI
+356 ADKSYTVDT
-365 LLYEAPAFTDGFT
+365 LLYEAPGFTDGFT
-378 DGTYPSFR
+378 DGAYPTFR
-386 TTTNTAGEKY
+386 TATNPAGEKY
-396 VTLCDAWGSTS
+396 VTMFNDLGYAL
-407 IYGPMEEYT
+407 IYGPMEEYK

-425 FGSTKAS
+425 FGNTRDAS
-432 PVDDLIQ
+432 PVDDLMQ
-439 NNKSAWSGHC
+439 HNKSAWTGYC
-449 EEASD
+449 EEAKDS
-454 GQPNQVYLLKQKDG
+454 QPYQAYLLEQEDG
-468 SVYLGLAGD
+468 TIYLGLSAD
-477 YEEDGSELFCSVFRL
+477 YAEDGSECFCMVYRL
-492 NEQVNPIY
+492 EKEDDTIY

-521 SVSENNDYASRSIED
+521 SVSENNEYASRSIED
-536 TVADVRVTQLEQA
+536 TVADVRVTQLEFA

-569 EMKPTNEAGM
+569 EMKPTNEAGVE
-579 QIDVIG
+579 IEPVG
-585 GQELT
+585 GQYVT
-590 DDGYLNENWTHY
+590 DDGYLRESWTHY
-602 LTVLHYTYGEKTGYQ
+602 LTVLRYTYGEKTGYQ

-630 NGCSYSGE
+630 DGCNYSGE

-643 HDFYV
+643 HDFYI

-658 FIPDLL
+658 YIPNLL
-664 NDTAA
+664 NAA
-669 DGYGRANQ
+669 TDGYGRANQ

-814 ILFTDG
+814 ILPTTD
-820 SPNGSESSDPA
+820 PVLDDPA
-831 PDDTAFQADLQLA
+831 FKADLQLA
-844 SNGGASWLSLNTDG
+844 TNGGASWMYLSKNSA
-858 MAVGGH
+858 AVS
-864 DPKDSAPT
+864 DCNMRNVTPT
-872 VLLDTCD
+872 VKLDECS
-879 YKEYD
+879 Y
-884 PSESSPSGSAV
+884 
-895 PPGGGNPL
+895 
-903 ALCLSL
+903 ALMNEEFTPDDGKQTLTLWL
-909 SNSARFTFYEGSDFM
+909 SNNDSSHLAFYEGTNVM
-924 LYQHGDTRYYKVS
+924 LYQRDDARYYKVS
-937 SYGDYATI
+937 NFGDYATLY
-945 FDAMLAWY
+945 DAMLAWFNSAQSGTEPSDASSATTTNAVSRDSLIKAADSYVDLGGYLWYTADGKFYRWHEGGSVETLRELPY
-953 NKTPDKEATF
+953 NDVTDQPAIATLAVEYDQVALRWHIGGATTGTTMLELYGADGKRTMELDGSAPFAISGNTIVKLRSFPPTTGNLLLSTDGGKTW
-963 ESDLVLAS
+963 
-971 NAATVDILAF
+971 
-981 CPASGESGSH
+981 SGLGDADWFYGSVTEDSSGSTSY
-991 APLLTGYSVALDS
+991 ALADLTIRDGYVYTTAVYD
-1004 YEYKPIDKPKNLDG
+1004 IDHQK
-1018 LDSVELWPHNAQA
+1018 
-1031 TCLIFYKGTNTVKY
+1031 
-1045 VSGKSERYYRA
+1045 
-1056 VGDFSI
+1056 
-1062 VDNDGRTLYD
+1062 
-1072 LMRVWY
+1072 
-1078 DTAEYSDM
+1078 
-1086 LTSDVRAQS
+1086 TSDPL
-1095 KSFSWQEA
+1095 
-1103 AQNWANAYYGTQ
+1103 
-1115 KEVTS
+1115 VTHS
-1120 GSIYK
+1120 
-1125 FTWLNVTVNPA
+1125 
-1136 EETTQAKRKAGE
+1136 
-1148 IDDNTYC
+1148 
-1155 FAVRVEFTAE
+1155 VRV
-1165 SANALQSA
+1165 NL
-1173 MAGNTVKCENPAA
+1173 K
-1186 PKDAYEFYRCCTIQL
+1186 
-1201 RDDGRWYGTE
+1201 
-1211 LGTGWLCAIPKKE
+1211 TGAQEILD
-1224 GLPPP
+1224 
-1229 FFAVF
+1229 
-1234 QRRAGKSTGT
+1234 
-1244 SQRYVV
+1244 

>member
-42 WLALAAF
+42 WLAMAAF

-150 FRRTVRRWKRDVSRA
+150 FRRTVRRWKRDVARA
-165 DYAAMLSDTARD
+165 DYAAMLSNTARD

-338 AGCAISWGE
+338 AGCAVSWGE

-356 ADKSYTVDI
+356 ADKSYTVDT
-365 LLYEAPAFTDGFT
+365 LLYEAPGFTDGFT
-378 DGTYPSFR
+378 DGAYPTFR
-386 TTTNTAGEKY
+386 TATNPAGEKY
-396 VTLCDAWGSTS
+396 VTMFNDLGYAL
-407 IYGPMEEYT
+407 IYGPMEEYK

-425 FGSTKAS
+425 FGNTRDAS
-432 PVDDLIQ
+432 PVDDLMQ
-439 NNKSAWSGHC
+439 HNKSAWTGYC
-449 EEASD
+449 EEAKDS
-454 GQPNQVYLLKQKDG
+454 QPYQAYLLEQEDG
-468 SVYLGLAGD
+468 TIYLGLSAD
-477 YEEDGSELFCSVFRL
+477 YAEDGSECFCMVYRL
-492 NEQVNPIY
+492 NEQINPIY

-521 SVSENNDYASRSIED
+521 SVSENNEYASRSIED
-536 TVADVRVTQLEQA
+536 TVADVRVTQLEQG

-569 EMKPTNEAGM
+569 EMKPTNEAGVE
-579 QIDVIG
+579 IEPVG
-585 GQELT
+585 GQYVT
-590 DDGYLNENWTHY
+590 DDGYLRESWTHY
-602 LTVLHYTYGEKTGYQ
+602 LTVLHYTSGEKTGYQ

-630 NGCSYSGE
+630 NGCNYSGE

-643 HDFYV
+643 HDFYI

-658 FIPDLL
+658 FIPNLL
-664 NDTAA
+664 NAA
-669 DGYGRANQ
+669 TDGYGRANQ

-814 ILFTDG
+814 ILPTTD
-820 SPNGSESSDPA
+820 PVLDDPA
-831 PDDTAFQADLQLA
+831 FKADLQLA
-844 SNGGASWLSLNTDG
+844 TNGGASWMYLSKNSA
-858 MAVGGH
+858 AVS
-864 DPKDSAPT
+864 DCNMRNVTPT
-872 VLLDTCD
+872 VKLDECSYALLNEEFTPDDGKQT
-879 YKEYD
+879 
-884 PSESSPSGSAV
+884 
-895 PPGGGNPL
+895 L
-903 ALCLSL
+903 TLWL
-909 SNSARFTFYEGSDFM
+909 SNNDSSHLAFYEGTNVM
-924 LYQHGDTRYYKVS
+924 LYQRDDARYYKVS
-937 SYGDYATI
+937 NFGDYATLY
-945 FDAMLAWY
+945 DAMLAWF
-953 NKTPDKEATF
+953 NSAQSGTEP
-963 ESDLVLAS
+963 SDAS
-971 NAATVDILAF
+971 STTTTNAVSRDSLIKAA
-981 CPASGESGSH
+981 
-991 APLLTGYSVALDS
+991 DS
-1004 YEYKPIDKPKNLDG
+1004 YVDLGGYLWYTAGGKFCRWHEG
-1018 LDSVELWPHNAQA
+1018 GSVE
-1031 TCLIFYKGTNTVKY
+1031 TVCDLPLDY
-1045 VSGKSERYYRA
+1045 DTPVSASL
-1056 VGDFSI
+1056 STQ
-1062 VDNDGRTLYD
+1062 DNRILMNYHIGGAIMGSFITDLYD
-1072 LMRVWY
+1072 TDGKKLSSINGYNAIAISGDIIVMTDHFMPTPNNMSISY
-1078 DTAEYSDM
+1078 DCGKTFTEFGDKDWFYGSA
-1086 LTSDVRAQS
+1086 LTED
-1095 KSFSWQEA
+1095 
-1103 AQNWANAYYGTQ
+1103 GTY
-1115 KEVTS
+1115 VTS
-1120 GSIYK
+1120 VNSSLEIRDGYVYTTAVYDINHEKSDDP
-1125 FTWLNVTVNPA
+1125 LVTH
-1136 EETTQAKRKAGE
+1136 
-1148 IDDNTYC
+1148 
-1155 FAVRVEFTAE
+1155 AVRI
-1165 SANALQSA
+1165 SI
-1173 MAGNTVKCENPAA
+1173 K
-1186 PKDAYEFYRCCTIQL
+1186 
-1201 RDDGRWYGTE
+1201 
-1211 LGTGWLCAIPKKE
+1211 TGAQEILD
-1224 GLPPP
+1224 
-1229 FFAVF
+1229 
-1234 QRRAGKSTGT
+1234 
-1244 SQRYVV
+1244 